1 MQKTVIACCVG
12 ALFAAGTAAAATHEQ
27 DGKTG
32 IAGEGAALTVNAQTD
47 QIGKKPQIIGGWWH
61 YQGQVTTETNLNH
74 AGATSNLTVS
84 LTNET
89 QVDEIVG
96 GNYLKMAAA
105 LKGKPHTATI
115 GDTNVTINAVKTEYI
130 VAGSKANNAGK
141 GSIVNGNTNLVI
153 NDGLIQYE
161 VDETKG
167 AVVGGN
173 YIKATDKDG
182 GQVSQTNSTVGN
194 TSVTINGGTVN
205 GSVYGGSYAENYA
218 DTDTPHMA
226 LKLTTANSSLVING
240 GTFSGYVAA
249 GSGIKGQ
256 GTTGTTASTSVTVN
270 AAAGK
275 EITLQGKPKT
285 DNKDVTTKSILIGG
299 DHVANRGKSVI
310 EGDTSVTVTGE
321 GTITL
326 GDGIVGGSYVA
337 ENMMSNAAASSKEYT
352 ASEIKGATN
361 ILVDAAKVT
370 VKDEVIGGTY
380 LRQTVQ
386 DTDKDSFVSAT
397 VGSTNLVLKAGTF
410 KSNVIAGGKSNDYT
424 GGLSSDVLGDTSL
437 TITGGTYEAAVLGG
451 GSAKAGQGEDVST
464 KRVVSADVKGTARV
478 NVTGGTLNG
487 IVGGGLSYIYFD
499 NLTDATVKTA
509 VENVSVNITGG
520 TIKSMNHNSGLDGFG
535 IPATI
540 VGGGVAY
547 SANTKPNSK
556 AEASVGTVDMTIAG
570 KGVKLSGD
578 IYAGGFAKGVNAS
591 SSVNGT
597 RLTIADATLG
607 AAATE
612 STAASTVNV
621 FAGGYAA
628 NGATSTVKTSE
639 VTIAN
644 SKIFGNV
651 YGGGNKADA
660 QSNVTV
666 ENSVI
671 TLDGADVT
679 GIVSTESF
687 ESSVNA
693 ALMRLAEADTGAG
706 DAEANKTQRTINLIN
721 SKMGTLQISAKQDT
735 ETSLYLEGSNTVG
748 AITGGKASE
757 IVFDGTGTPAG
768 EAILTL
774 TTEDAT
780 FDMSGDKDI
789 VARNVASGTLLVD
802 GKYKTAAET
811 TVTLENAFGDVV
823 YDLGKDDINSTDLLL
838 TDAGIVIGTGDTAQ
852 TIGASSVKVSE
863 SSKTLAEAQLG
874 SVAFVTQGAEF
885 VADEGMRSIRAAA
898 KEGSFT
904 AFGAMAGGYNRYETG
919 SHVDVE
925 GFSLAVGT
933 AGRINNLTLAGFVE
947 AGWASSESHV
957 ASTEAD
963 ADHDYY
969 GVGAAMRYDFQSPFY
984 LDGAVRLGQISTEFD
999 GSYGTGT
1006 AKYDADGL
1014 YATAHI
1020 GAGYVFDLTP
1030 DVKLDAYCR
1039 YLLSYVEG
1047 DDVTLESDAKE
1058 RFSMDDTTT
1067 HAVRLGA
1074 RLEGAFQTFDWYAG
1088 LAYEHVFDGKAE
1100 GELKFAGATAALDA
1114 PSLKGDS
1121 AIVDLGFT
1129 MKPEANGPWTIGV
1142 GLKGYAGDRRGGTG
1156 SVNVLYT
1163 F

>member
-1 MQKTVIACCVG
+1 M
-12 ALFAAGTAAAATHEQ
+12 
-27 DGKTG
+27 
-32 IAGEGAALTVNAQTD
+32 
-47 QIGKKPQIIGGWWH
+47 
-61 YQGQVTTETNLNH
+61 
-74 AGATSNLTVS
+74 
-84 LTNET
+84 
-89 QVDEIVG
+89 G
-96 GNYLKMAAA
+96 GNYIKQP
-105 LKGKPHTATI
+105 KGLTDKTHEATI
-115 GDTNVTINAVKTEYI
+115 GDTKLTVKAVKTEYI
-130 VAGSKANNAGK
+130 VAGSKANNTGK
-141 GSIVNGNTNLVI
+141 GSIVNGNTTLVI
-153 NDGLIQYE
+153 EDGIIQYE
-161 VDETKG
+161 ADPSKG

-173 YIKATDKDG
+173 YIKASSPSAG
-182 GQVSQTNSTVGN
+182 MVSQTNSTVGD
-194 TSVTINGGTVN
+194 TSVTINGGTFG
-205 GSVYGGSYAENYA
+205 GSVYGSSFAENYA
-218 DTDTPHMA
+218 HVDTPDMQ
-226 LKLTTANSSLVING
+226 LKLTTGNSSLQING
-240 GTFSGYVAA
+240 GTYNGHVVA
-249 GSGIKGQ
+249 GSGVTGQ
-256 GTTGTTASTSVTVN
+256 GTSSTAQSAAVTIN
-270 AAAGK
+270 AAK
-275 EITLQGKPKT
+275 NKTVTLG
-285 DNKDVTTKSILIGG
+285 NNSILIGG
-299 DHVANRGKSVI
+299 DYLANRGKSEI
-310 EGDTSVTVTGE
+310 EGNTSVTVTGE

-326 GDGIVGGSYVA
+326 GKGIVGGSYVA
-337 ENMMSNAAASSKEYT
+337 ENMRGNAAASGGKYT
-352 ASEIKGATN
+352 ASEIKGTTN
-361 ILVDAAKVT
+361 ILVDAANVT

-380 LRQTVQ
+380 LRQTVK

-397 VGSTNLVLKAGTF
+397 VGSTNLILKAGTF

-424 GGLSSDVLGDTSL
+424 GSLSSDVLGDTSL
-437 TITGGTYEAAVLGG
+437 NI
-451 GSAKAGQGEDVST
+451 
-464 KRVVSADVKGTARV
+464 
-478 NVTGGTLNG
+478 TGGTLNG
-487 IVGGGLSYIYFD
+487 IGGGLSYLYTSSA
-499 NLTDATVKTA
+499 LTDAVVTTH
-509 VENVSVNITGG
+509 VENVAANITGG
-520 TIKSMNHNSGLDGFG
+520 TINTMDHNSGLDGFG
-535 IPATI
+535 IPASV

-547 SANTKPNSK
+547 SKSTVTTNKV
-556 AEASVGTVDMTIAG
+556 EATVGNVDMTIAG

-578 IYAGGFAKGVNAS
+578 IYAGGFAHGAKTAA
-591 SSVNGT
+591 SVNST

-607 AAATE
+607 AADFQ
-612 STAASTVNV
+612 VNV

-628 NGATSTVKTSE
+628 LGATSTVKTSE

-687 ESSVNA
+687 EPSVNA

-735 ETSLYLEGSNTVG
+735 ETSLYLVGSNTVG
-748 AITGGKASE
+748 EITDGKASE

-774 TTEDAT
+774 TKEGAS

-823 YDLGKDDINSTDLLL
+823 YDLGKDAIDSTDLLL
-838 TDAGIVIGTGDTAQ
+838 TDAGIVIGTGDKAQ

-874 SVAFVTQGAEF
+874 SVALVTQGAEF

-1030 DVKLDAYCR
+1030 DVKLDAYGR

-1088 LAYEHVFDGKAE
+1088 LAYEHVFDGKAK

-1114 PSLKGDS
+1114 PSLKDDS

-1129 MKPEANGPWTIGV
+1129 MKPEANGPRTIGV

>member
-32 IAGEGAALTVNAQTD
+32 IAGEGSALTVNAQTP
-47 QIGKKPQIIGGWWH
+47 QVGENTQIIGGWWH
-61 YQGQVTTETNLNH
+61 YTDLVTAETDLNH
-74 AGATSNLTVS
+74 AGSTSDLTVD
-84 LTNET
+84 LTNEK

-96 GNYLKMAAA
+96 GNYIKQPTGLADKT
-105 LKGKPHTATI
+105 HEATI
-115 GDTNVTINAVKTEYI
+115 GDTKLTVKAVKTEYI
-130 VAGSKANNAGK
+130 VAGSKANNMGK
-141 GSIVNGNTNLVI
+141 GSIVNGNTTLVI
-153 NDGLIQYE
+153 EDVFIEYAA
-161 VDETKG
+161 DPSKG

-173 YIKATDKDG
+173 YIKASSPSAG
-182 GQVSQTNSTVGN
+182 MVSQTNSTVGD
-194 TSVTINGGTVN
+194 TSVTINGGTVK
-205 GSVYGGSYAENYA
+205 GSVYGGSFAENY
-218 DTDTPHMA
+218 THVDTPDMQ
-226 LKLTTANSSLVING
+226 LKLTTGNSSLQING
-240 GTFSGYVAA
+240 GRYNGHVVA
-249 GSGIKGQ
+249 GSGVTGQ
-256 GTTGTTASTSVTVN
+256 GTSSTAQSAAVTIN
-270 AAAGK
+270 AAK
-275 EITLQGKPKT
+275 NKTVTLG
-285 DNKDVTTKSILIGG
+285 NNSILIGG
-299 DHVANRGKSVI
+299 DYLANRGKSEI
-310 EGDTSVTVTGE
+310 EGNTSVTVTGE

-326 GDGIVGGSYVA
+326 GKGIVGGSYVA
-337 ENMMSNAAASSKEYT
+337 ENKRGTGGKYT
-352 ASEIKGATN
+352 ASEIKGTTN
-361 ILVDAAKVT
+361 ILVDAANVT

-397 VGSTNLVLKAGTF
+397 VGSTNLILKAGTF
-410 KSNVIAGGKSNDYT
+410 KSNVIAGGKSNDFT
-424 GGLSSDVLGDTSL
+424 GSLSNDVLGDTSL

-451 GSAKAGQGEDVST
+451 G
-464 KRVVSADVKGTARV
+464 
-478 NVTGGTLNG
+478 
-487 IVGGGLSYIYFD
+487 LSYLYTSSA
-499 NLTDATVKTA
+499 LTDAVVTTH
-509 VENVSVNITGG
+509 VENVAANITGG
-520 TIKSMNHNSGLDGFG
+520 TINTMDHNSGLDDFG
-535 IPATI
+535 IPASV

-547 SANTKPNSK
+547 SKSTVTTNKV
-556 AEASVGTVDMTIAG
+556 EATVGNVDMTIAG

-578 IYAGGFAKGVNAS
+578 IYAGGFAHGAKTAA
-591 SSVNGT
+591 SVNST

-607 AAATE
+607 AAD
-612 STAASTVNV
+612 SQVNV

-628 NGATSTVKTSE
+628 QGATSTVKTSE

-666 ENSVI
+666 ESSVI

-679 GIVSTESF
+679 GTVSTESF
-687 ESSVNA
+687 EPSVNA

-774 TTEDAT
+774 TKEGAS

-823 YDLGKDDINSTDLLL
+823 YDLGKDAIDSADLLL

-1030 DVKLDAYCR
+1030 DVKLDAYGR

>member
-1 MQKTVIACCVG
+1 M
-12 ALFAAGTAAAATHEQ
+12 
-27 DGKTG
+27 
-32 IAGEGAALTVNAQTD
+32 
-47 QIGKKPQIIGGWWH
+47 
-61 YQGQVTTETNLNH
+61 
-74 AGATSNLTVS
+74 
-84 LTNET
+84 
-89 QVDEIVG
+89 G
-96 GNYLKMAAA
+96 GNYIKQP
-105 LKGKPHTATI
+105 KGLTDKTHEATI
-115 GDTNVTINAVKTEYI
+115 GDTKLTVKAVKTEYI
-130 VAGSKANNAGK
+130 VAGSKANNTGK
-141 GSIVNGNTNLVI
+141 GSIVNGNTTLVI
-153 NDGLIQYE
+153 EDGIIQYE
-161 VDETKG
+161 ADPSKG

-173 YIKATDKDG
+173 YIKASSPSAG
-182 GQVSQTNSTVGN
+182 MVSQTNSTVGD
-194 TSVTINGGTVN
+194 TSVTINGGTFG
-205 GSVYGGSYAENYA
+205 GSVYGSSFAENYA
-218 DTDTPHMA
+218 HVDTPDMQ
-226 LKLTTANSSLVING
+226 LKLTTGNSSLQING
-240 GTFSGYVAA
+240 GTYNGHVVA
-249 GSGIKGQ
+249 GSGVTGQ
-256 GTTGTTASTSVTVN
+256 GTSSTAQSAAVTIN
-270 AAAGK
+270 AAK
-275 EITLQGKPKT
+275 NKTVTLG
-285 DNKDVTTKSILIGG
+285 NNSILIGG
-299 DHVANRGKSVI
+299 DYLANRGKSEI
-310 EGDTSVTVTGE
+310 EGNTSVTVTGE

-326 GDGIVGGSYVA
+326 GKGIVGGSYVA
-337 ENMMSNAAASSKEYT
+337 ENMRGNAAASGGKYT
-352 ASEIKGATN
+352 ASEIKGTTN
-361 ILVDAAKVT
+361 ILVDAANVT

-380 LRQTVQ
+380 LRQTVK

-397 VGSTNLVLKAGTF
+397 VGSTNLILKAGTF
-410 KSNVIAGGKSNDYT
+410 KSNVIAGGKSNDFT
-424 GGLSSDVLGDTSL
+424 GSLSNDVLGDTSL
-437 TITGGTYEAAVLGG
+437 NI
-451 GSAKAGQGEDVST
+451 
-464 KRVVSADVKGTARV
+464 
-478 NVTGGTLNG
+478 TGGTLNG
-487 IVGGGLSYIYFD
+487 IVGGGLSYLYTSSA
-499 NLTDATVKTA
+499 LTDAVVTTH
-509 VENVSVNITGG
+509 VENVAANITCG
-520 TIKSMNHNSGLDGFG
+520 TINTMDHNSGLDDFG
-535 IPATI
+535 IPASV

-547 SANTKPNSK
+547 SKSTVTTNKV
-556 AEASVGTVDMTIAG
+556 EATVGNVDMTIAG

-578 IYAGGFAKGVNAS
+578 IYAGGFAHGAKTAA
-591 SSVNGT
+591 SVNST

-607 AAATE
+607 AAD
-612 STAASTVNV
+612 SQVNV

-628 NGATSTVKTSE
+628 LGATSTVKTSE

-687 ESSVNA
+687 EPSVNA

-735 ETSLYLEGSNTVG
+735 ETSLYLVGSNTVG

-774 TTEDAT
+774 TKEGAS

-823 YDLGKDDINSTDLLL
+823 YDLGKDAIDSTDLLL

-863 SSKTLAEAQLG
+863 SSKTLAEAQLS

-1030 DVKLDAYCR
+1030 DVKLDAYGR

-1088 LAYEHVFDGKAE
+1088 LAYEHVFDGEAE

>member
-1 MQKTVIACCVG
+1 M
-12 ALFAAGTAAAATHEQ
+12 
-27 DGKTG
+27 
-32 IAGEGAALTVNAQTD
+32 
-47 QIGKKPQIIGGWWH
+47 
-61 YQGQVTTETNLNH
+61 
-74 AGATSNLTVS
+74 
-84 LTNET
+84 
-89 QVDEIVG
+89 G
-96 GNYLKMAAA
+96 GNYIKQP
-105 LKGKPHTATI
+105 KGLTDKTHEATI
-115 GDTNVTINAVKTEYI
+115 GDTKLTVKAVKTEYI
-130 VAGSKANNAGK
+130 VAGSKANNTGK
-141 GSIVNGNTNLVI
+141 GSIVNGNTTLVI
-153 NDGLIQYE
+153 EDGIIQYE
-161 VDETKG
+161 ADPSKG

-173 YIKATDKDG
+173 YIKASSPSAG
-182 GQVSQTNSTVGN
+182 MVSQTNSTVGD
-194 TSVTINGGTVN
+194 TSVTINGGTFG
-205 GSVYGGSYAENYA
+205 GSVYGSSFAENYA
-218 DTDTPHMA
+218 HVDTPDMQ
-226 LKLTTANSSLVING
+226 LKLTTGNSSLQING
-240 GTFSGYVAA
+240 GTYNGHVVA
-249 GSGIKGQ
+249 GSGVTGQ
-256 GTTGTTASTSVTVN
+256 GTSSTAQSAAVTIN
-270 AAAGK
+270 AAK
-275 EITLQGKPKT
+275 NKTVTLG
-285 DNKDVTTKSILIGG
+285 NNSILIGG
-299 DHVANRGKSVI
+299 DYLANRGKSEI
-310 EGDTSVTVTGE
+310 EGNTSVTVTGE

-326 GDGIVGGSYVA
+326 GKGIVGGSYVA
-337 ENMMSNAAASSKEYT
+337 ENMRGNAAASGGKYT
-352 ASEIKGATN
+352 ASEIKGTTN
-361 ILVDAAKVT
+361 ILVDAANVT

-380 LRQTVQ
+380 LRQTVK

-397 VGSTNLVLKAGTF
+397 VGSTNLILKAGTF

-424 GGLSSDVLGDTSL
+424 GSLSSDVLGDTSL
-437 TITGGTYEAAVLGG
+437 NI
-451 GSAKAGQGEDVST
+451 
-464 KRVVSADVKGTARV
+464 
-478 NVTGGTLNG
+478 TGGTLNG
-487 IVGGGLSYIYFD
+487 IGGGLSYLYTSSA
-499 NLTDATVKTA
+499 LTDAVVTTH
-509 VENVSVNITGG
+509 VENVAANITGG
-520 TIKSMNHNSGLDGFG
+520 TINTMDHNSGLDGFG
-535 IPATI
+535 IPASV

-547 SANTKPNSK
+547 SKSTVTTNKV
-556 AEASVGTVDMTIAG
+556 EATVGNVDMTIAG

-578 IYAGGFAKGVNAS
+578 IYAGGFAHGAKTAA
-591 SSVNGT
+591 SVNST

-607 AAATE
+607 AADFQ
-612 STAASTVNV
+612 VNV

-628 NGATSTVKTSE
+628 LGATSTVKTSE

-687 ESSVNA
+687 EPSVNA

-735 ETSLYLEGSNTVG
+735 ETSLYLVGSNTVG
-748 AITGGKASE
+748 EITDGKASE

-774 TTEDAT
+774 TKEGAS

-789 VARNVASGTLLVD
+789 VTRNVASGTLLVD

-823 YDLGKDDINSTDLLL
+823 YDLGKDAIDSTDLLL
-838 TDAGIVIGTGDTAQ
+838 TDAGIVIGTGDKAQ

-874 SVAFVTQGAEF
+874 SVALVTQGAEF

-1030 DVKLDAYCR
+1030 DVKLDAYGR

-1088 LAYEHVFDGKAE
+1088 LAYEHVFDGKAK

-1114 PSLKGDS
+1114 PSLKDDS

>member
-32 IAGEGAALTVNAQTD
+32 IAGEGSALTVNAQTP
-47 QIGKKPQIIGGWWH
+47 QVGENTQIIGGWWH
-61 YQGQVTTETNLNH
+61 YTDLVTAETDLNH
-74 AGATSNLTVS
+74 AGSTSDLTVD
-84 LTNET
+84 LTNEK

-96 GNYLKMAAA
+96 GNY
-105 LKGKPHTATI
+105 
-115 GDTNVTINAVKTEYI
+115 
-130 VAGSKANNAGK
+130 
-141 GSIVNGNTNLVI
+141 
-153 NDGLIQYE
+153 
-161 VDETKG
+161 
-167 AVVGGN
+167 
-173 YIKATDKDG
+173 IKASSPSAG
-182 GQVSQTNSTVGN
+182 MVSQTNSTVGD
-194 TSVTINGGTVN
+194 TSVTINGGTVK
-205 GSVYGGSYAENYA
+205 GSVYGGSLAENY
-218 DTDTPHMA
+218 THVDTPDMQ
-226 LKLTTANSSLVING
+226 LQLTTGNSSLQING
-240 GTFSGYVAA
+240 GTYNGHVVA
-249 GSGIKGQ
+249 GSGVTGQ
-256 GTTGTTASTSVTVN
+256 GTSSTAQSAAVTIN
-270 AAAGK
+270 AAK
-275 EITLQGKPKT
+275 NKTVTLGN
-285 DNKDVTTKSILIGG
+285 DNILIGG
-299 DHVANRGKSVI
+299 DYLANRGKSAI
-310 EGDTSVTVTGE
+310 EGNTSVTVTGE

-326 GDGIVGGSYVA
+326 GKGIVGGSYVA
-337 ENMMSNAAASSKEYT
+337 ENKMGNAAASSKEYT

-361 ILVDAAKVT
+361 ILVDAANVT
-370 VKDEVIGGTY
+370 VMDEVIGGTY

-397 VGSTNLVLKAGTF
+397 VGSTNLILKAGTF
-410 KSNVIAGGKSNDYT
+410 KSNVIAGGKSNDNT
-424 GGLSSDVLGDTSL
+424 GSLSSDVLGDTSL

-451 GSAKAGQGEDVST
+451 GSAKAGQGKDVST
-464 KRVVSADVKGTARV
+464 KRDVSADVKGTARV

-487 IVGGGLSYIYFD
+487 IVGGGLSYLYTSAA
-499 NLTDATVKTA
+499 LTDAVVTTH
-509 VENVSVNITGG
+509 VENVAANITGG
-520 TIKSMNHNSGLDGFG
+520 TINTMDHNSGLDDFG
-535 IPATI
+535 IPASV

-547 SANTKPNSK
+547 SKSTVTTNKV
-556 AEASVGTVDMTIAG
+556 EATVGNVDMTIAG

-578 IYAGGFAKGVNAS
+578 IYAGGFAHGAKTAA
-591 SSVNGT
+591 SVNST

-607 AAATE
+607 AAD
-612 STAASTVNV
+612 SQVNV

-628 NGATSTVKTSE
+628 QGATSTVKTSE

-666 ENSVI
+666 ESSVI

-679 GIVSTESF
+679 GTVSTESF
-687 ESSVNA
+687 EPSVNA

-774 TTEDAT
+774 TKEGAS

-823 YDLGKDDINSTDLLL
+823 YDLGKDAIDSADLLL

-1030 DVKLDAYCR
+1030 DVKLDAYGR

-1100 GELKFAGATAALDA
+1100 GELKFAGATASLDA

>member
-1 MQKTVIACCVG
+1 M
-12 ALFAAGTAAAATHEQ
+12 AARTTAMSWPAAASRDRE
-27 DGKTG
+27 
-32 IAGEGAALTVNAQTD
+32 L
-47 QIGKKPQIIGGWWH
+47 PPR
-61 YQGQVTTETNLNH
+61 L
-74 AGATSNLTVS
+74 
-84 LTNET
+84 
-89 QVDEIVG
+89 
-96 GNYLKMAAA
+96 
-105 LKGKPHTATI
+105 
-115 GDTNVTINAVKTEYI
+115 
-130 VAGSKANNAGK
+130 
-141 GSIVNGNTNLVI
+141 
-153 NDGLIQYE
+153 YE
-161 VDETKG
+161 ADPSKG

-173 YIKATDKDG
+173 YIKASSPSAG
-182 GQVSQTNSTVGN
+182 MVSQTNSTVGD
-194 TSVTINGGTVN
+194 TSVTINGGTFG
-205 GSVYGGSYAENYA
+205 GSVYGSSFAENYA
-218 DTDTPHMA
+218 HVDTPDMQ
-226 LKLTTANSSLVING
+226 LKLTTGNSSLQING
-240 GTFSGYVAA
+240 GTYNGHVVA
-249 GSGIKGQ
+249 GSGVTGQ
-256 GTTGTTASTSVTVN
+256 GTSSTAQSAAVTIN
-270 AAAGK
+270 AAK
-275 EITLQGKPKT
+275 NKTVTLG
-285 DNKDVTTKSILIGG
+285 NNSILIGG
-299 DHVANRGKSVI
+299 DYLANRGKSEI
-310 EGDTSVTVTGE
+310 EGNTSVTVTGE

-326 GDGIVGGSYVA
+326 DKGIVGGSYVA
-337 ENMMSNAAASSKEYT
+337 ENMRGNAAASGGKYT
-352 ASEIKGATN
+352 ASEIKGTTN
-361 ILVDAAKVT
+361 ILVDAANVT

-397 VGSTNLVLKAGTF
+397 VGSTNLILKAGTF

-424 GGLSSDVLGDTSL
+424 GSLSSDVLGDTSL

-451 GSAKAGQGEDVST
+451 GSAKAGQGKDVST
-464 KRVVSADVKGTARV
+464 KRDVSADVKGTARV
-478 NVTGGTLNG
+478 NVTGGTLKG
-487 IVGGGLSYIYFD
+487 VVGGGLSYLYTIAA
-499 NLTDATVKTA
+499 LTDAAVTTDVK
-509 VENVSVNITGG
+509 NVAVNITGG
-520 TIKSMNHNSGLDGFG
+520 TINAMDHNSGLDGFG
-535 IPATI
+535 IPASV

-547 SANTKPNSK
+547 SKSTVTTNKV
-556 AEASVGTVDMTIAG
+556 EATVGNVDMTIAG

-578 IYAGGFAKGVNAS
+578 IYAGGFAHGAKTAA
-591 SSVNGT
+591 SVNST

-607 AAATE
+607 AAD
-612 STAASTVNV
+612 SQVNV

-628 NGATSTVKTSE
+628 QGATSTVKTSE

-666 ENSVI
+666 ESSVI

-679 GIVSTESF
+679 GTVKTSEVTIANSKIFGNVYGGGNKADAQSNVTVESSVITLDGADVTGTVSTESF
-687 ESSVNA
+687 EPSVNA

-774 TTEDAT
+774 TKEGAS

-823 YDLGKDDINSTDLLL
+823 YDLGKDAIDSADLLL

-1030 DVKLDAYCR
+1030 DVKLDAYGR

>member
-1 MQKTVIACCVG
+1 
-12 ALFAAGTAAAATHEQ
+12 
-27 DGKTG
+27 
-32 IAGEGAALTVNAQTD
+32 
-47 QIGKKPQIIGGWWH
+47 
-61 YQGQVTTETNLNH
+61 
-74 AGATSNLTVS
+74 
-84 LTNET
+84 
-89 QVDEIVG
+89 VG
-96 GNYLKMAAA
+96 GNYIKQP
-105 LKGKPHTATI
+105 KGLTDKTHEATI
-115 GDTNVTINAVKTEYI
+115 GDTKLTVKAVKTEYI
-130 VAGSKANNAGK
+130 VAGSKANNTGK
-141 GSIVNGNTNLVI
+141 GSIVNGNTTLVI
-153 NDGLIQYE
+153 EDGIIQYE
-161 VDETKG
+161 ADPSKG

-173 YIKATDKDG
+173 YIKASSPSAG
-182 GQVSQTNSTVGN
+182 MVSQTNSTVGD
-194 TSVTINGGTVN
+194 TSVTINGGTFG
-205 GSVYGGSYAENYA
+205 GSVYGSSFAENYA
-218 DTDTPHMA
+218 HVDTPDMQ
-226 LKLTTANSSLVING
+226 LKLTTGNSSLQING
-240 GTFSGYVAA
+240 GTYNGHVVA
-249 GSGIKGQ
+249 GSGVTGQ
-256 GTTGTTASTSVTVN
+256 GTSSTAQSAAVTIN
-270 AAAGK
+270 AAK
-275 EITLQGKPKT
+275 NKTVTLG
-285 DNKDVTTKSILIGG
+285 NNSILIGG
-299 DHVANRGKSVI
+299 DYLANRGKSEI
-310 EGDTSVTVTGE
+310 EGNTSVTVTGE

-326 GDGIVGGSYVA
+326 GKGIVGGSYVA
-337 ENMMSNAAASSKEYT
+337 ENMRGNAAASGGKYT
-352 ASEIKGATN
+352 ASEIKGTTN
-361 ILVDAAKVT
+361 ILVDAANVT

-380 LRQTVQ
+380 LRQTVK

-397 VGSTNLVLKAGTF
+397 VGSTNLILKAGTF

-424 GGLSSDVLGDTSL
+424 GSLSSDVLGDTSL
-437 TITGGTYEAAVLGG
+437 NI
-451 GSAKAGQGEDVST
+451 
-464 KRVVSADVKGTARV
+464 
-478 NVTGGTLNG
+478 TGGTLNG
-487 IVGGGLSYIYFD
+487 IVDGGLSYLYTSSA
-499 NLTDATVKTA
+499 LTDAVVTTH
-509 VENVSVNITGG
+509 VENVAANITGG
-520 TIKSMNHNSGLDGFG
+520 TINTMDHNSGLDGFG
-535 IPATI
+535 IPASV

-547 SANTKPNSK
+547 SKSTVTTNKV
-556 AEASVGTVDMTIAG
+556 EATVGNVDMTIAG

-578 IYAGGFAKGVNAS
+578 IYAGGFAHGAKTAA
-591 SSVNGT
+591 SVNST

-607 AAATE
+607 AADFQ
-612 STAASTVNV
+612 VNV

-628 NGATSTVKTSE
+628 LGATSTVKTSE

-687 ESSVNA
+687 EPSVNA

-735 ETSLYLEGSNTVG
+735 ETSLYLVGSNTVG
-748 AITGGKASE
+748 EITGGKASE

-774 TTEDAT
+774 TKEGAS

-823 YDLGKDDINSTDLLL
+823 YDLGKDAIDSTDLLL
-838 TDAGIVIGTGDTAQ
+838 TDAGIVIGTGDKAQ

-874 SVAFVTQGAEF
+874 SVALVTQGAEF

-1030 DVKLDAYCR
+1030 DVKLDAYGR

-1142 GLKGYAGDRRGGTG
+1142 GLKGYAGDHRGGTG

>member
-1 MQKTVIACCVG
+1 M
-12 ALFAAGTAAAATHEQ
+12 
-27 DGKTG
+27 
-32 IAGEGAALTVNAQTD
+32 
-47 QIGKKPQIIGGWWH
+47 
-61 YQGQVTTETNLNH
+61 
-74 AGATSNLTVS
+74 
-84 LTNET
+84 
-89 QVDEIVG
+89 G
-96 GNYLKMAAA
+96 GNYIKQP
-105 LKGKPHTATI
+105 KGLTDKTHEATI
-115 GDTNVTINAVKTEYI
+115 GDTKLTVKAVKTEYI
-130 VAGSKANNAGK
+130 VAGSKANNTGK
-141 GSIVNGNTNLVI
+141 GSIVNGNTTLVI
-153 NDGLIQYE
+153 EDGIIQYE
-161 VDETKG
+161 ADPSKG

-173 YIKATDKDG
+173 YIKASSPSAG
-182 GQVSQTNSTVGN
+182 MVSQTNSTVGD
-194 TSVTINGGTVN
+194 TSVTINGGTFG
-205 GSVYGGSYAENYA
+205 GSVYGSSFAENYA
-218 DTDTPHMA
+218 HVDTPDMQ
-226 LKLTTANSSLVING
+226 LKLTTGNSSLQING
-240 GTFSGYVAA
+240 GTYNGHVVA
-249 GSGIKGQ
+249 GSGVTGQ
-256 GTTGTTASTSVTVN
+256 GTSSTAQSAAVTIN
-270 AAAGK
+270 AAK
-275 EITLQGKPKT
+275 NKTVTLG
-285 DNKDVTTKSILIGG
+285 NNSILIGG
-299 DHVANRGKSVI
+299 DYLANRGKSEI
-310 EGDTSVTVTGE
+310 EGNTSVTVTGE

-326 GDGIVGGSYVA
+326 GKGIVGGSYVA
-337 ENMMSNAAASSKEYT
+337 ENMRGNAAASGGKYT
-352 ASEIKGATN
+352 ASEIKGTTN
-361 ILVDAAKVT
+361 ILVDAANVT

-380 LRQTVQ
+380 LRQTVK

-397 VGSTNLVLKAGTF
+397 VGSTNLILKAGTF

-424 GGLSSDVLGDTSL
+424 GSLSSDVLGDTSL
-437 TITGGTYEAAVLGG
+437 NI
-451 GSAKAGQGEDVST
+451 
-464 KRVVSADVKGTARV
+464 
-478 NVTGGTLNG
+478 TGGTLNG
-487 IVGGGLSYIYFD
+487 IVGGGLSYLYTSSA
-499 NLTDATVKTA
+499 LTDAVVTTH
-509 VENVSVNITGG
+509 VENVAANITGG
-520 TIKSMNHNSGLDGFG
+520 TINTMDHNSGLDGFG
-535 IPATI
+535 IPASV

-547 SANTKPNSK
+547 SKSTVTTNKV
-556 AEASVGTVDMTIAG
+556 EATVGNVDMTIAG

-578 IYAGGFAKGVNAS
+578 IYAGGFAHGAKTAA
-591 SSVNGT
+591 SVNST

-607 AAATE
+607 AADFQ
-612 STAASTVNV
+612 VNV

-628 NGATSTVKTSE
+628 LGATSTVKTSE

-687 ESSVNA
+687 EPSVNA

-735 ETSLYLEGSNTVG
+735 ETSLYLVGSNTVG
-748 AITGGKASE
+748 EITGGKASE

-774 TTEDAT
+774 TKEGAS

-823 YDLGKDDINSTDLLL
+823 YDLGKDAIDSTDLLL
-838 TDAGIVIGTGDTAQ
+838 TDAGIVIGTGDKAQ

-874 SVAFVTQGAEF
+874 SVALVTQGAEF

-1030 DVKLDAYCR
+1030 DVKLDAYGR

-1074 RLEGAFQTFDWYAG
+1074 RLEGAFQTFDCYAG
-1088 LAYEHVFDGKAE
+1088 LAYEHVFDGKAK

-1114 PSLKGDS
+1114 PSLKDDS

>member
-1 MQKTVIACCVG
+1 M
-12 ALFAAGTAAAATHEQ
+12 
-27 DGKTG
+27 
-32 IAGEGAALTVNAQTD
+32 
-47 QIGKKPQIIGGWWH
+47 
-61 YQGQVTTETNLNH
+61 
-74 AGATSNLTVS
+74 
-84 LTNET
+84 
-89 QVDEIVG
+89 G
-96 GNYLKMAAA
+96 GNYIKQP
-105 LKGKPHTATI
+105 KGLTDKTHEATI
-115 GDTNVTINAVKTEYI
+115 GDTKLTVKAVKTEYI
-130 VAGSKANNAGK
+130 VAGSKANNTGK
-141 GSIVNGNTNLVI
+141 GSIVNGNTTLVI
-153 NDGLIQYE
+153 EDGIIQYE
-161 VDETKG
+161 ADPSKG

-173 YIKATDKDG
+173 YIKASSPSAG
-182 GQVSQTNSTVGN
+182 MVSQTNSTVGD
-194 TSVTINGGTVN
+194 TSVTINGGTFG
-205 GSVYGGSYAENYA
+205 GSVYGSSFAENYA
-218 DTDTPHMA
+218 HVDTPDMQ
-226 LKLTTANSSLVING
+226 LKLTTGNSSLQING
-240 GTFSGYVAA
+240 GTYNGHVVA
-249 GSGIKGQ
+249 GSGVTGQ
-256 GTTGTTASTSVTVN
+256 GTSSTAQSAAVTIN
-270 AAAGK
+270 AAK
-275 EITLQGKPKT
+275 NKTVTLG
-285 DNKDVTTKSILIGG
+285 NNSILIGG
-299 DHVANRGKSVI
+299 DYLANRGKSEI
-310 EGDTSVTVTGE
+310 EGNTSVTVTGE

-326 GDGIVGGSYVA
+326 GKGIV
-337 ENMMSNAAASSKEYT
+337 
-352 ASEIKGATN
+352 
-361 ILVDAAKVT
+361 
-370 VKDEVIGGTY
+370 
-380 LRQTVQ
+380 
-386 DTDKDSFVSAT
+386 
-397 VGSTNLVLKAGTF
+397 
-410 KSNVIAGGKSNDYT
+410 GGKSNDYT
-424 GGLSSDVLGDTSL
+424 GSLSSDVLGDTSL
-437 TITGGTYEAAVLGG
+437 NITGGTYEAAVLGG
-451 GSAKAGQGEDVST
+451 GSAKAGQGDASN
-464 KRVVSADVKGTARV
+464 KRDVSADVMGTARV
-478 NVTGGTLNG
+478 NVTGGTLKG
-487 IVGGGLSYIYFD
+487 VVGGGLSYLYTSAA
-499 NLTDATVKTA
+499 LTDAVVTTH
-509 VENVSVNITGG
+509 VENVAANITCG
-520 TIKSMNHNSGLDGFG
+520 TINTMDHNSGLDDFG
-535 IPATI
+535 IPASV

-547 SANTKPNSK
+547 SKSTVTTNKV
-556 AEASVGTVDMTIAG
+556 EATVGNVDMTIAG

-578 IYAGGFAKGVNAS
+578 IYAGGFAHGAKTAA
-591 SSVNGT
+591 SVNST

-607 AAATE
+607 AAD
-612 STAASTVNV
+612 SQVNV

-628 NGATSTVKTSE
+628 LGATSTVKTSE

-687 ESSVNA
+687 EPSVNA

-735 ETSLYLEGSNTVG
+735 ETSLYLVGSNTVG

-774 TTEDAT
+774 TKEGAS

-823 YDLGKDDINSTDLLL
+823 YDLGKDAIDSTDLLL

-863 SSKTLAEAQLG
+863 SSKTLAEAQLS

-1030 DVKLDAYCR
+1030 DVKLDAYGR

-1088 LAYEHVFDGKAE
+1088 LAYEHVFDGEAE

>member
-1 MQKTVIACCVG
+1 M
-12 ALFAAGTAAAATHEQ
+12 
-27 DGKTG
+27 
-32 IAGEGAALTVNAQTD
+32 
-47 QIGKKPQIIGGWWH
+47 
-61 YQGQVTTETNLNH
+61 
-74 AGATSNLTVS
+74 
-84 LTNET
+84 
-89 QVDEIVG
+89 G
-96 GNYLKMAAA
+96 GNYIKQP
-105 LKGKPHTATI
+105 KGLTDKTHEATI
-115 GDTNVTINAVKTEYI
+115 GDTKLTVKAVKTEYL
-130 VAGSKANNAGK
+130 VAGSKANNTGK
-141 GSIVNGNTNLVI
+141 GSIVNGNTTLVI
-153 NDGLIQYE
+153 EDGIIQYE
-161 VDETKG
+161 ADPSKG

-173 YIKATDKDG
+173 YIKASSPSAG
-182 GQVSQTNSTVGN
+182 MVSQTNSTVGD
-194 TSVTINGGTVN
+194 TSVTINGGTFG
-205 GSVYGGSYAENYA
+205 GSVYGSSFAENYA
-218 DTDTPHMA
+218 HVDTPDMQ
-226 LKLTTANSSLVING
+226 LKLTTGNSSLQING
-240 GTFSGYVAA
+240 GTYNGHVVA
-249 GSGIKGQ
+249 GSGVTGQ
-256 GTTGTTASTSVTVN
+256 GTSSTAQSAAVTIN
-270 AAAGK
+270 AAK
-275 EITLQGKPKT
+275 NKTVTLG
-285 DNKDVTTKSILIGG
+285 NNSILIGG
-299 DHVANRGKSVI
+299 DYLANRGKSEI
-310 EGDTSVTVTGE
+310 EGNTSVTVTGE

-326 GDGIVGGSYVA
+326 GKGIVGGSYVA
-337 ENMMSNAAASSKEYT
+337 ENMRGNAAASGGKYT
-352 ASEIKGATN
+352 ASEIKGTTN
-361 ILVDAAKVT
+361 ILVDAANVT

-380 LRQTVQ
+380 LRQTVK

-397 VGSTNLVLKAGTF
+397 VGSTNLILKAGTF

-424 GGLSSDVLGDTSL
+424 GSLSSDVLGDTSL
-437 TITGGTYEAAVLGG
+437 NITGGTYEAAVLGG
-451 GSAKAGQGEDVST
+451 GSAKAGQGDASN
-464 KRVVSADVKGTARV
+464 KRDVSADVMGTAH
-478 NVTGGTLNG
+478 
-487 IVGGGLSYIYFD
+487 
-499 NLTDATVKTA
+499 
-509 VENVSVNITGG
+509 VENVAANTTGG
-520 TIKSMNHNSGLDGFG
+520 TINTMDHNSGLDGFG
-535 IPATI
+535 IPASV

-547 SANTKPNSK
+547 SKSTVTTNKV
-556 AEASVGTVDMTIAG
+556 EATVGNVDMTIAG

-578 IYAGGFAKGVNAS
+578 IYAGGFAHGAKTAA
-591 SSVNGT
+591 SVNST

-607 AAATE
+607 AAD
-612 STAASTVNV
+612 SQVNV

-628 NGATSTVKTSE
+628 LGATSTVKTSE

-687 ESSVNA
+687 EPSVNA

-735 ETSLYLEGSNTVG
+735 ETSLYLVGSNTVG

-774 TTEDAT
+774 TKEGAS

-823 YDLGKDDINSTDLLL
+823 YDLGKDAIDSTDLLL

-852 TIGASSVKVSE
+852 TIRASSVKVSE

-1030 DVKLDAYCR
+1030 DVKLDAYGR

-1100 GELKFAGATAALDA
+1100 GELKFAGATATLDA

>member
-12 ALFAAGTAAAATHEQ
+12 ALFAAGTAVAATHTLG
-27 DGKTG
+27 DKVG
-32 IAGEGAALTVNAQTD
+32 IAGEGSALTVNTQTQKVTD
-47 QIGKKPQIIGGWWH
+47 KSQLIGGWWH
-61 YQGQVTTETNLNH
+61 YTDLVTAETDLNH
-74 AGATSNLTVS
+74 AGTTSDLTVD
-84 LTNET
+84 LTNNT

-96 GNYLKMAAA
+96 GNYIKQP
-105 LKGKPHTATI
+105 KGLTDKTHEATI
-115 GDTNVTINAVKTEYI
+115 GDTKLTVKAVKTEYI
-130 VAGSKANNAGK
+130 VAGSKANNTGK
-141 GSIVNGNTNLVI
+141 GSIVNGNTTLVI
-153 NDGLIQYE
+153 EDGIIQYE
-161 VDETKG
+161 ADPSKG

-173 YIKATDKDG
+173 YIKASSPSAG
-182 GQVSQTNSTVGN
+182 MVSQTNSTVGD
-194 TSVTINGGTVN
+194 TSVTINGGTFG
-205 GSVYGGSYAENYA
+205 GSVYGSSFAENYA
-218 DTDTPHMA
+218 HVDTPDMQ
-226 LKLTTANSSLVING
+226 LKLTTGNSSLQING
-240 GTFSGYVAA
+240 GTYNGHVVA
-249 GSGIKGQ
+249 GSGVTGQ
-256 GTTGTTASTSVTVN
+256 GTSSTAQSAAVTIN
-270 AAAGK
+270 AAK
-275 EITLQGKPKT
+275 NKTVTLG
-285 DNKDVTTKSILIGG
+285 NNSILIGG
-299 DHVANRGKSVI
+299 DYLANRGKSEI
-310 EGDTSVTVTGE
+310 EGNTSVTVTGE

-326 GDGIVGGSYVA
+326 GKGIVGGSYVA
-337 ENMMSNAAASSKEYT
+337 ENMRGNAAASGGKYT
-352 ASEIKGATN
+352 ASEIKGTTN
-361 ILVDAAKVT
+361 ILVDAANVT

-380 LRQTVQ
+380 LRQAVK

-397 VGSTNLVLKAGTF
+397 VGSTNLILKAGTF

-424 GGLSSDVLGDTSL
+424 GSLSSDVLGDTSL

-451 GSAKAGQGEDVST
+451 GSAKAGQGDASN
-464 KRVVSADVKGTARV
+464 KRDVSADVMGTARV

-487 IVGGGLSYIYFD
+487 IVGGGLSYLYTSSA
-499 NLTDATVKTA
+499 LTDAVVTTH
-509 VENVSVNITGG
+509 VENVAANITGG
-520 TIKSMNHNSGLDGFG
+520 TINTMDHNSGLDGFG
-535 IPATI
+535 IPASV

-547 SANTKPNSK
+547 SKSTVTTNKV
-556 AEASVGTVDMTIAG
+556 EATVGNVDMTIAG

-578 IYAGGFAKGVNAS
+578 IYAGGFAHGAKTAA
-591 SSVNGT
+591 SVNST

-607 AAATE
+607 AAD
-612 STAASTVNV
+612 SQVNV

-628 NGATSTVKTSE
+628 LGATSTVKTSE

-687 ESSVNA
+687 EPSVNA

-735 ETSLYLEGSNTVG
+735 ETSLYLVGSNTVG

-774 TTEDAT
+774 TKEGAS

-823 YDLGKDDINSTDLLL
+823 YDLGKDAIDSTDLLL

-969 GVGAAMRYDFQSPFY
+969 GAGAAMRYDFQSPFY

-1030 DVKLDAYCR
+1030 DVKLDAYGR

>member
-1 MQKTVIACCVG
+1 M
-12 ALFAAGTAAAATHEQ
+12 
-27 DGKTG
+27 
-32 IAGEGAALTVNAQTD
+32 
-47 QIGKKPQIIGGWWH
+47 
-61 YQGQVTTETNLNH
+61 
-74 AGATSNLTVS
+74 
-84 LTNET
+84 
-89 QVDEIVG
+89 G
-96 GNYLKMAAA
+96 GNYIKQP
-105 LKGKPHTATI
+105 KGLTDKTHEATI
-115 GDTNVTINAVKTEYI
+115 GDTKLTVKAVKTEYI
-130 VAGSKANNAGK
+130 VAGSKANNTGK
-141 GSIVNGNTNLVI
+141 GSIVNGNTTLVI
-153 NDGLIQYE
+153 EDGIIQYE
-161 VDETKG
+161 ADPSKG

-173 YIKATDKDG
+173 YIKASSPSAG
-182 GQVSQTNSTVGN
+182 MVSQTNSTVGD
-194 TSVTINGGTVN
+194 TSVTINGGTFG
-205 GSVYGGSYAENYA
+205 GSVYGSSFAENYA
-218 DTDTPHMA
+218 HVDTPDMQ
-226 LKLTTANSSLVING
+226 LKLTTGNSSLQING
-240 GTFSGYVAA
+240 GTYNGHVVA
-249 GSGIKGQ
+249 GSGVTGQ
-256 GTTGTTASTSVTVN
+256 GTSSTAQSAAVTIN
-270 AAAGK
+270 AAK
-275 EITLQGKPKT
+275 NKTVTLG
-285 DNKDVTTKSILIGG
+285 NNSILIGG
-299 DHVANRGKSVI
+299 DYLANRGKSEI
-310 EGDTSVTVTGE
+310 EGNTSVTVTGE

-326 GDGIVGGSYVA
+326 GKGIVGGSYVA
-337 ENMMSNAAASSKEYT
+337 ENMRGNAAASGGKYT
-352 ASEIKGATN
+352 ASEIKGTTN
-361 ILVDAAKVT
+361 ILVDAANVT

-380 LRQTVQ
+380 LRQTVK

-397 VGSTNLVLKAGTF
+397 VGSTNLILKAGTF

-424 GGLSSDVLGDTSL
+424 GSLSSDVLGDTSL
-437 TITGGTYEAAVLGG
+437 NI
-451 GSAKAGQGEDVST
+451 
-464 KRVVSADVKGTARV
+464 
-478 NVTGGTLNG
+478 TGGTLNG
-487 IVGGGLSYIYFD
+487 IVGGGLSYLYTSSA
-499 NLTDATVKTA
+499 LTDAVVTTH
-509 VENVSVNITGG
+509 VENVAANITGG
-520 TIKSMNHNSGLDGFG
+520 TINTMDHNSGLDGFG
-535 IPATI
+535 IPASV

-547 SANTKPNSK
+547 SKSTVTTNKV
-556 AEASVGTVDMTIAG
+556 EATVGNVDMTIAG

-578 IYAGGFAKGVNAS
+578 IYAGGFAHGAKTAA
-591 SSVNGT
+591 SVNST

-607 AAATE
+607 AADFQ
-612 STAASTVNV
+612 VNV

-628 NGATSTVKTSE
+628 LGATSTVKTSE

-687 ESSVNA
+687 EPSVNA

-735 ETSLYLEGSNTVG
+735 ETSLYLVGSNTVG
-748 AITGGKASE
+748 EITGGKASE

-774 TTEDAT
+774 TKEGAS

-823 YDLGKDDINSTDLLL
+823 YDLGKDAIDSADLLL

-1030 DVKLDAYCR
+1030 DVKLDAYGR

>member
-1 MQKTVIACCVG
+1 MQKIVIACCVG

-32 IAGEGAALTVNAQTD
+32 IAGEGSALTVNAQTP
-47 QIGKKPQIIGGWWH
+47 QVGENTQIIGGWWH
-61 YQGQVTTETNLNH
+61 YTDLVTAETDLNH
-74 AGATSNLTVS
+74 AGSTSDLTVD
-84 LTNET
+84 LTNEK

-96 GNYLKMAAA
+96 GNYIKQPTGLADKT
-105 LKGKPHTATI
+105 HEATI
-115 GDTNVTINAVKTEYI
+115 GDTKLTVKAVKTEYI
-130 VAGSKANNAGK
+130 VAGSKANNMGK
-141 GSIVNGNTNLVI
+141 GSIVNGNTTLVI
-153 NDGLIQYE
+153 EDVFIEYAA
-161 VDETKG
+161 DPSKG

-173 YIKATDKDG
+173 YIKASSPSAG
-182 GQVSQTNSTVGN
+182 MVSQTNSTVGD
-194 TSVTINGGTVN
+194 TSVTINGGTVK
-205 GSVYGGSYAENYA
+205 GSVYGSSFAENY
-218 DTDTPHMA
+218 THVDTPDMQ
-226 LKLTTANSSLVING
+226 LKLTTGNSSLQING
-240 GTFSGYVAA
+240 GTYNGHVVA
-249 GSGIKGQ
+249 GSGVTGQ
-256 GTTGTTASTSVTVN
+256 GTSSTAQSAAVTIN
-270 AAAGK
+270 AAK
-275 EITLQGKPKT
+275 NKTVTLG
-285 DNKDVTTKSILIGG
+285 NNSILIGG
-299 DHVANRGKSVI
+299 DYLANRGKSEI
-310 EGDTSVTVTGE
+310 EGNTSVTVTGE

-326 GDGIVGGSYVA
+326 GKGIVGGSYVA
-337 ENMMSNAAASSKEYT
+337 ENKRGTGGKYT
-352 ASEIKGATN
+352 ASEIKGTTN
-361 ILVDAAKVT
+361 ILVDAANVT

-397 VGSTNLVLKAGTF
+397 VGSTNLILKAGTF
-410 KSNVIAGGKSNDYT
+410 KSNVIAGGKSNDFT
-424 GGLSSDVLGDTSL
+424 GSLSNDVLGDTSL

-451 GSAKAGQGEDVST
+451 GSAKAGQGDASN
-464 KRVVSADVKGTARV
+464 KRDVSADVMGTARV
-478 NVTGGTLNG
+478 NVTGGTINTM
-487 IVGGGLSYIYFD
+487 D
-499 NLTDATVKTA
+499 
-509 VENVSVNITGG
+509 
-520 TIKSMNHNSGLDGFG
+520 HNSGLDDFG
-535 IPATI
+535 IPASV

-547 SANTKPNSK
+547 SKSTVTTNKV
-556 AEASVGTVDMTIAG
+556 EATVGNVDMTIAG

-578 IYAGGFAKGVNAS
+578 IYAGGFAHGAKTAA
-591 SSVNGT
+591 SVNST

-607 AAATE
+607 AAD
-612 STAASTVNV
+612 SQVNV

-628 NGATSTVKTSE
+628 QGATSTVKTSE

-666 ENSVI
+666 ESSVI

-679 GIVSTESF
+679 GTVSTESF
-687 ESSVNA
+687 EPSVNA

-774 TTEDAT
+774 TKEGAS

-823 YDLGKDDINSTDLLL
+823 YDLGKDAIDSADLLL

-1030 DVKLDAYCR
+1030 DVKLDAYGR

>member
-12 ALFAAGTAAAATHEQ
+12 ALFAAGTAVAATHTLG
-27 DGKTG
+27 DKVG
-32 IAGEGAALTVNAQTD
+32 IAGEGSALTVNTQTQKVTD
-47 QIGKKPQIIGGWWH
+47 KSQLIDGWWH
-61 YQGQVTTETNLNH
+61 YTDLVTAETDLNH
-74 AGATSNLTVS
+74 AGTTSDLTVD
-84 LTNET
+84 LTNNT

-96 GNYLKMAAA
+96 WNYIKQP
-105 LKGKPHTATI
+105 KGLTDKTHEATI
-115 GDTNVTINAVKTEYI
+115 GDTKLTVKAVKTEYI
-130 VAGSKANNAGK
+130 VAGSKANNTGK
-141 GSIVNGNTNLVI
+141 GSIVNGNTTLVI
-153 NDGLIQYE
+153 EDGIIQYE
-161 VDETKG
+161 ADPSKG

-173 YIKATDKDG
+173 YIKASSPSAG
-182 GQVSQTNSTVGN
+182 MVSQTNSTV
-194 TSVTINGGTVN
+194 
-205 GSVYGGSYAENYA
+205 
-218 DTDTPHMA
+218 
-226 LKLTTANSSLVING
+226 
-240 GTFSGYVAA
+240 
-249 GSGIKGQ
+249 
-256 GTTGTTASTSVTVN
+256 
-270 AAAGK
+270 
-275 EITLQGKPKT
+275 
-285 DNKDVTTKSILIGG
+285 
-299 DHVANRGKSVI
+299 
-310 EGDTSVTVTGE
+310 GDTSVTVTGE

-326 GDGIVGGSYVA
+326 GKGIVGGSYVA
-337 ENMMSNAAASSKEYT
+337 KNMRGTGGKYT
-352 ASEIKGATN
+352 ASEIKGTTN
-361 ILVDAAKVT
+361 ILVDAANVT

-380 LRQTVQ
+380 LRQTVK

-397 VGSTNLVLKAGTF
+397 VGSTNLILKAGTF

-424 GGLSSDVLGDTSL
+424 GSLSSDVLGDTSL
-437 TITGGTYEAAVLGG
+437 NITGGTYEAAVLGG
-451 GSAKAGQGEDVST
+451 SAKAGQGDASN
-464 KRVVSADVKGTARV
+464 KRDVSADVMGTARV

-487 IVGGGLSYIYFD
+487 IVGGGLSYLYTSSA
-499 NLTDATVKTA
+499 LTDAVVTTH
-509 VENVSVNITGG
+509 VENVAANITGG
-520 TIKSMNHNSGLDGFG
+520 TINTMDHNSGLDGFG
-535 IPATI
+535 IPASV

-547 SANTKPNSK
+547 SKSTVTTNKV
-556 AEASVGTVDMTIAG
+556 EATVGNVDMTIAG

-578 IYAGGFAKGVNAS
+578 IYAGGFAHGAKTAA
-591 SSVNGT
+591 SVNST

-607 AAATE
+607 AAD
-612 STAASTVNV
+612 SQVNV

-628 NGATSTVKTSE
+628 LGATSTVKTSE

-687 ESSVNA
+687 EPSVNA

-735 ETSLYLEGSNTVG
+735 ETSLYLVGSNTVG

-774 TTEDAT
+774 TKEGAS

-811 TVTLENAFGDVV
+811 TVTLENAFGDVA
-823 YDLGKDDINSTDLLL
+823 YDLGKDAIDSTDLLL

-1030 DVKLDAYCR
+1030 DVKLDAYGR

-1100 GELKFAGATAALDA
+1100 GELKFAGVTAALDA

>member
-1 MQKTVIACCVG
+1 M
-12 ALFAAGTAAAATHEQ
+12 
-27 DGKTG
+27 
-32 IAGEGAALTVNAQTD
+32 
-47 QIGKKPQIIGGWWH
+47 
-61 YQGQVTTETNLNH
+61 
-74 AGATSNLTVS
+74 
-84 LTNET
+84 
-89 QVDEIVG
+89 G
-96 GNYLKMAAA
+96 GNYIKQP
-105 LKGKPHTATI
+105 KGLTDKTHEATI
-115 GDTNVTINAVKTEYI
+115 GDTKLTVKAVKTEYI
-130 VAGSKANNAGK
+130 VAGSKANNTGK
-141 GSIVNGNTNLVI
+141 GSIVNGNTTLVI
-153 NDGLIQYE
+153 EDGIIQYE
-161 VDETKG
+161 ADPSKG

-173 YIKATDKDG
+173 YIKASSPSAG
-182 GQVSQTNSTVGN
+182 MVSQTNSTVGD
-194 TSVTINGGTVN
+194 TSVTINDGTFG
-205 GSVYGGSYAENYA
+205 GSVYGSSFAENYA
-218 DTDTPHMA
+218 HVDTPDMQ
-226 LKLTTANSSLVING
+226 LKLTTGNSSLQING
-240 GTFSGYVAA
+240 GTYNGHVVA
-249 GSGIKGQ
+249 GSGVTGQ
-256 GTTGTTASTSVTVN
+256 GTSSTAQSAAVTIN
-270 AAAGK
+270 AAK
-275 EITLQGKPKT
+275 NKTVTLG
-285 DNKDVTTKSILIGG
+285 NNSILIGG
-299 DHVANRGKSVI
+299 DYLANRGKSEI
-310 EGDTSVTVTGE
+310 EGNTSVTVTGE

-326 GDGIVGGSYVA
+326 GKGIVGGSYVA
-337 ENMMSNAAASSKEYT
+337 ENMRGNAAASGGKYT
-352 ASEIKGATN
+352 ASEIKGTTN
-361 ILVDAAKVT
+361 ILVDAANVT

-380 LRQTVQ
+380 LRQTVK

-397 VGSTNLVLKAGTF
+397 VGSTNLILKAGTF
-410 KSNVIAGGKSNDYT
+410 KANVIAGGKSNDYT
-424 GGLSSDVLGDTSL
+424 GSLSSDVLGDTSL
-437 TITGGTYEAAVLGG
+437 NI
-451 GSAKAGQGEDVST
+451 
-464 KRVVSADVKGTARV
+464 
-478 NVTGGTLNG
+478 TGGTLNG
-487 IVGGGLSYIYFD
+487 IVGGGLSYLYTSSA
-499 NLTDATVKTA
+499 LTDAVVTTH
-509 VENVSVNITGG
+509 VENVAANITGG
-520 TIKSMNHNSGLDGFG
+520 TINTMDHNSGLDGFG
-535 IPATI
+535 IPASV

-547 SANTKPNSK
+547 SKSTVTTNKV
-556 AEASVGTVDMTIAG
+556 EATVGNVDMTIAG

-578 IYAGGFAKGVNAS
+578 IYAGGFAHGAKTAA
-591 SSVNGT
+591 SVNST

-607 AAATE
+607 AAD
-612 STAASTVNV
+612 SQVNV

-628 NGATSTVKTSE
+628 LGATSTVKTSE

-687 ESSVNA
+687 EPSVNA

-735 ETSLYLEGSNTVG
+735 ETSLYLVGSNTVG
-748 AITGGKASE
+748 EITGGKASE

-768 EAILTL
+768 GAILTL
-774 TTEDAT
+774 TKEGAS

-823 YDLGKDDINSTDLLL
+823 YDLGKDAIDSTDLLL

-852 TIGASSVKVSE
+852 TIRASSVKVSE

-1030 DVKLDAYCR
+1030 DVKLDAYGR

>member
-1 MQKTVIACCVG
+1 M
-12 ALFAAGTAAAATHEQ
+12 
-27 DGKTG
+27 
-32 IAGEGAALTVNAQTD
+32 
-47 QIGKKPQIIGGWWH
+47 
-61 YQGQVTTETNLNH
+61 
-74 AGATSNLTVS
+74 
-84 LTNET
+84 
-89 QVDEIVG
+89 G
-96 GNYLKMAAA
+96 GNYIKQP
-105 LKGKPHTATI
+105 KGLTDKTHEATI
-115 GDTNVTINAVKTEYI
+115 GDTKLTVKAVKTEYL
-130 VAGSKANNAGK
+130 VAGSKANNTGK
-141 GSIVNGNTNLVI
+141 GSIVNGNTTLVI
-153 NDGLIQYE
+153 EDGIIQYE
-161 VDETKG
+161 ADPSKG

-173 YIKATDKDG
+173 YIKASSPSAG
-182 GQVSQTNSTVGN
+182 MVSQTNSTVGD
-194 TSVTINGGTVN
+194 TSVTINGGTFG
-205 GSVYGGSYAENYA
+205 GSVYGSSFAENYA
-218 DTDTPHMA
+218 HVDTPDMQ
-226 LKLTTANSSLVING
+226 LKLTTGNSSLQING
-240 GTFSGYVAA
+240 GTYNGHVVA
-249 GSGIKGQ
+249 GSGVTGQ
-256 GTTGTTASTSVTVN
+256 GTSSTAQSAAVTIN
-270 AAAGK
+270 AAK
-275 EITLQGKPKT
+275 NKTVTLG
-285 DNKDVTTKSILIGG
+285 NNSILIGG
-299 DHVANRGKSVI
+299 DYLANRGKSEI
-310 EGDTSVTVTGE
+310 EGNTSVTVTGE

-326 GDGIVGGSYVA
+326 GKGIVGGSYVA
-337 ENMMSNAAASSKEYT
+337 ENMRGNAAASGGKYT
-352 ASEIKGATN
+352 ASEIKGTTN
-361 ILVDAAKVT
+361 ILVDAANVT

-380 LRQTVQ
+380 LRQTVK

-397 VGSTNLVLKAGTF
+397 VGSTNLILKAGTF

-424 GGLSSDVLGDTSL
+424 GSLSSDVLGDTSL
-437 TITGGTYEAAVLGG
+437 NITGGTYEAAVLGG
-451 GSAKAGQGEDVST
+451 GSAKAGQGDASN
-464 KRVVSADVKGTARV
+464 KRDVSADVMGTAH
-478 NVTGGTLNG
+478 
-487 IVGGGLSYIYFD
+487 
-499 NLTDATVKTA
+499 
-509 VENVSVNITGG
+509 VENVAANITGG
-520 TIKSMNHNSGLDGFG
+520 TINTMDHNSGLDGFG
-535 IPATI
+535 IPASV

-547 SANTKPNSK
+547 SKSTVTTNKV
-556 AEASVGTVDMTIAG
+556 EATVGNVDMTIAG

-578 IYAGGFAKGVNAS
+578 IYAGGFAHGAKTAA
-591 SSVNGT
+591 SVNST

-607 AAATE
+607 AADFQ
-612 STAASTVNV
+612 VNV

-628 NGATSTVKTSE
+628 LGATSTVKTSE

-687 ESSVNA
+687 EPSVNA

-774 TTEDAT
+774 TKEGAS

-823 YDLGKDDINSTDLLL
+823 YDLGKDAIDSADLLL

-1030 DVKLDAYCR
+1030 DVKLDAYGR

>member
-1 MQKTVIACCVG
+1 MTNTTGNSSLQINGGTYNGHVVAGSGVTG
-12 ALFAAGTAAAATHEQ
+12 QGTSSTAQSAA
-27 DGKTG
+27 
-32 IAGEGAALTVNAQTD
+32 
-47 QIGKKPQIIGGWWH
+47 
-61 YQGQVTTETNLNH
+61 
-74 AGATSNLTVS
+74 
-84 LTNET
+84 
-89 QVDEIVG
+89 
-96 GNYLKMAAA
+96 
-105 LKGKPHTATI
+105 
-115 GDTNVTINAVKTEYI
+115 VTINAAKNKT
-130 VAGSKANNAGK
+130 VTLGNN
-141 GSIVNGNTNLVI
+141 
-153 NDGLIQYE
+153 
-161 VDETKG
+161 
-167 AVVGGN
+167 
-173 YIKATDKDG
+173 
-182 GQVSQTNSTVGN
+182 
-194 TSVTINGGTVN
+194 
-205 GSVYGGSYAENYA
+205 
-218 DTDTPHMA
+218 
-226 LKLTTANSSLVING
+226 
-240 GTFSGYVAA
+240 
-249 GSGIKGQ
+249 
-256 GTTGTTASTSVTVN
+256 
-270 AAAGK
+270 
-275 EITLQGKPKT
+275 
-285 DNKDVTTKSILIGG
+285 SILIGG
-299 DHVANRGKSVI
+299 DYLANRGKSEI
-310 EGDTSVTVTGE
+310 EGNTSVTVTGE

-326 GDGIVGGSYVA
+326 GKGIVGGSYVA
-337 ENMMSNAAASSKEYT
+337 ENMRGNAAASGGKYT
-352 ASEIKGATN
+352 ASEIKGTTN
-361 ILVDAAKVT
+361 ILVDAANVT

-380 LRQTVQ
+380 LRQTVK

-397 VGSTNLVLKAGTF
+397 VGSTNLILKAGTF

-424 GGLSSDVLGDTSL
+424 GSLSSDVLGDTSL
-437 TITGGTYEAAVLGG
+437 NITGGTYEAAVLGG
-451 GSAKAGQGEDVST
+451 GSAKAGQGDASN
-464 KRVVSADVKGTARV
+464 KRDVSADVMGTAH
-478 NVTGGTLNG
+478 
-487 IVGGGLSYIYFD
+487 
-499 NLTDATVKTA
+499 
-509 VENVSVNITGG
+509 VENVAANITGG
-520 TIKSMNHNSGLDGFG
+520 TINTMDHNSGLDGFG
-535 IPATI
+535 IPASV

-547 SANTKPNSK
+547 SKSTVTTNKV
-556 AEASVGTVDMTIAG
+556 EATVGNVDMTIAG

-578 IYAGGFAKGVNAS
+578 IYAGGFAHGAKTAA
-591 SSVNGT
+591 SVNST

-607 AAATE
+607 AADFQ
-612 STAASTVNV
+612 VNV

-628 NGATSTVKTSE
+628 LGATSTVKTSE

-687 ESSVNA
+687 EPSVNA

-735 ETSLYLEGSNTVG
+735 ETSLYLVGSNTVG
-748 AITGGKASE
+748 EITGGKASE

-774 TTEDAT
+774 TKEGAS

-823 YDLGKDDINSTDLLL
+823 YDLGKDAIDSTDLLL
-838 TDAGIVIGTGDTAQ
+838 TDAGIVIGTGDKAQ

-874 SVAFVTQGAEF
+874 SVALVTQGAEF

-1030 DVKLDAYCR
+1030 DVKLDAYGR

-1114 PSLKGDS
+1114 PSLKDDS

>member
-32 IAGEGAALTVNAQTD
+32 IAGEGSALTVNAQTP
-47 QIGKKPQIIGGWWH
+47 QVGENTQIIGGWWH
-61 YQGQVTTETNLNH
+61 YTDLVTAETDLNH
-74 AGATSNLTVS
+74 AGSTSDLTVD
-84 LTNET
+84 LTNEK

-96 GNYLKMAAA
+96 GNYIKQPTGLADKT
-105 LKGKPHTATI
+105 HEATI
-115 GDTNVTINAVKTEYI
+115 GDTKLTVKAVKTEYI
-130 VAGSKANNAGK
+130 VAGSKANNMGK
-141 GSIVNGNTNLVI
+141 GSIVNGSTTLVI
-153 NDGLIQYE
+153 EDGIIQYE
-161 VDETKG
+161 ADPSKG

-173 YIKATDKDG
+173 YIKASSPDAG
-182 GQVSQTNSTVGN
+182 MVSQTNSTVRD
-194 TSVTINGGTVN
+194 TSVTINGGTFG
-205 GSVYGGSYAENYA
+205 GSVYGGSFAENYA
-218 DTDTPHMA
+218 HVETPDML
-226 LKLTTANSSLVING
+226 LKLTTGNSSLQING
-240 GTFSGYVAA
+240 GTYNGHVVA
-249 GSGIKGQ
+249 GSGVTGQ
-256 GTTGTTASTSVTVN
+256 GTSSTAQSAAVTIN
-270 AAAGK
+270 AAK
-275 EITLQGKPKT
+275 NKTVTLG
-285 DNKDVTTKSILIGG
+285 NNSILIGG
-299 DHVANRGKSVI
+299 DYLANRGKSEI
-310 EGDTSVTVTGE
+310 EGNTSVTVTGE

-326 GDGIVGGSYVA
+326 G
-337 ENMMSNAAASSKEYT
+337 K
-352 ASEIKGATN
+352 
-361 ILVDAAKVT
+361 
-370 VKDEVIGGTY
+370 
-380 LRQTVQ
+380 
-386 DTDKDSFVSAT
+386 
-397 VGSTNLVLKAGTF
+397 
-410 KSNVIAGGKSNDYT
+410 
-424 GGLSSDVLGDTSL
+424 
-437 TITGGTYEAAVLGG
+437 
-451 GSAKAGQGEDVST
+451 
-464 KRVVSADVKGTARV
+464 
-478 NVTGGTLNG
+478 G
-487 IVGGGLSYIYFD
+487 IVGGGLSYLYTSSA
-499 NLTDATVKTA
+499 LTDAVVTTH
-509 VENVSVNITGG
+509 VENVAANITGG
-520 TIKSMNHNSGLDGFG
+520 TINTMDHNSGLDGFG
-535 IPATI
+535 IPASV

-547 SANTKPNSK
+547 SKSTVTTNKV
-556 AEASVGTVDMTIAG
+556 EATVGNVDMTIAG

-578 IYAGGFAKGVNAS
+578 IYAGGFAHGAKTAA
-591 SSVNGT
+591 SVNST

-607 AAATE
+607 AADFQ
-612 STAASTVNV
+612 VNV

-628 NGATSTVKTSE
+628 LGATSTVKTSE

-687 ESSVNA
+687 EPSVNA

-735 ETSLYLEGSNTVG
+735 ETSLYLVGSNTVG
-748 AITGGKASE
+748 EITGGKASE

-774 TTEDAT
+774 TKEGAS

-823 YDLGKDDINSTDLLL
+823 YDLGKDAIDSTDLLL
-838 TDAGIVIGTGDTAQ
+838 TDAGIVIGTGDKAQ

-874 SVAFVTQGAEF
+874 SVALVTQGAEF

-1030 DVKLDAYCR
+1030 DVKLDAYGR

-1088 LAYEHVFDGKAE
+1088 LAYEHVFDGKAK

-1114 PSLKGDS
+1114 PSLKDDS

>member
-1 MQKTVIACCVG
+1 MQKTIIACCVG
-12 ALFAAGTAAAATHEQ
+12 ALFAAGTAAAATHQQ

-32 IAGEGAALTVNAQTD
+32 IAGEGSALTVNAQTE
-47 QIGKKPQIIGGWWH
+47 QVGENAQIIGGWWH
-61 YQGQVTTETNLNH
+61 YTGQVTDKTNLNH
-74 AGATSNLTVS
+74 AGATSDLTVD

-96 GNYLKMAAA
+96 GNYVKQPTGLTDKE
-105 LKGKPHTATI
+105 HEATI
-115 GDTNVTINAVKTEYI
+115 GDTKVTVKAVKTEYI
-130 VAGSKANNAGK
+130 VAGSKANNTGK
-141 GSIVNGNTNLVI
+141 GSIVNGNTTLI
-153 NDGLIQYE
+153 IEDGIIQHTA
-161 VDETKG
+161 DPSKG

-173 YIKATDKDG
+173 YIKATSPSG
-182 GQVSQTNSTVGN
+182 GIVSQTNSTVGN
-194 TSVTINGGTVN
+194 TSVTIKGGTFG
-205 GSVYGGSYAENYA
+205 GSVYGGSFAENYA
-218 DTDTPHMA
+218 TSETPEMV
-226 LKLTTANSSLVING
+226 LQITTGNSSLQITDGTYNG
-240 GTFSGYVAA
+240 HVVA
-249 GSGIKGQ
+249 GSGVTGQ
-256 GTTGTTASTSVTVN
+256 GTSSTAQSAAVMIN
-270 AAAGK
+270 AAK
-275 EITLQGKPKT
+275 NKTVTLG
-285 DNKDVTTKSILIGG
+285 NNSILIGG
-299 DHVANRGKSVI
+299 DYLANRGKSEI
-310 EGDTSVTVTGE
+310 EGNTSVTVTGE

-326 GDGIVGGSYVA
+326 GKGIVGGSYVA
-337 ENMMSNAAASSKEYT
+337 ENKMGNAAASSKEYT

-361 ILVDAAKVT
+361 ILVDAANVT
-370 VKDEVIGGTY
+370 VNDEVIGGTY
-380 LRQTVQ
+380 LRQTVK

-397 VGSTNLVLKAGTF
+397 VGSTNLILKAGTF

-464 KRVVSADVKGTARV
+464 KRDVSADVKGTARV
-478 NVTGGTLNG
+478 NVTGGTLKG

-520 TIKSMNHNSGLDGFG
+520 TIESMNHNSGLDGFG

-578 IYAGGFAKGVNAS
+578 IYAGGFAHGAKTAA
-591 SSVNGT
+591 SVNST

-628 NGATSTVKTSE
+628 LGATSTVKTSE

-671 TLDGADVT
+671 TLDRADVT

-687 ESSVNA
+687 EPSVNA

-774 TTEDAT
+774 TKEGAS

-823 YDLGKDDINSTDLLL
+823 YDLGKDDIDSADLLL

-1030 DVKLDAYCR
+1030 NVKLDAYGR

>member
-32 IAGEGAALTVNAQTD
+32 IAGEGSALTVNAQTP
-47 QIGKKPQIIGGWWH
+47 QVGENTQIIGGWWH
-61 YQGQVTTETNLNH
+61 YTDLVTAETDLNH
-74 AGATSNLTVS
+74 AGSTSDLTVD
-84 LTNET
+84 LTNEK

-96 GNYLKMAAA
+96 GNYIKQPTGLADKT
-105 LKGKPHTATI
+105 HEATI
-115 GDTNVTINAVKTEYI
+115 GDTKLTVKAVKTEYI
-130 VAGSKANNAGK
+130 VAGSKANNMGK
-141 GSIVNGNTNLVI
+141 GSIVNGNTTLVI
-153 NDGLIQYE
+153 EDVFIEYAA
-161 VDETKG
+161 DPSKG

-173 YIKATDKDG
+173 YIKASSPSAG
-182 GQVSQTNSTVGN
+182 MVSQTNSTVGD
-194 TSVTINGGTVN
+194 TSVTINGGTVK
-205 GSVYGGSYAENYA
+205 GSVYGGSFAENYTHV
-218 DTDTPHMA
+218 DKPDMQ
-226 LKLTTANSSLVING
+226 LKLTTGNSSLQING
-240 GTFSGYVAA
+240 GRYNGHVVA
-249 GSGIKGQ
+249 GSGVTGQ
-256 GTTGTTASTSVTVN
+256 GTSSTAQSAAVTIN
-270 AAAGK
+270 AAK
-275 EITLQGKPKT
+275 NKTVTLG
-285 DNKDVTTKSILIGG
+285 NNSILIGG
-299 DHVANRGKSVI
+299 DYLANRGKSEI
-310 EGDTSVTVTGE
+310 EGNTSVTVTGE

-326 GDGIVGGSYVA
+326 GKGIVGGSYVA
-337 ENMMSNAAASSKEYT
+337 ENKRGTGGKYT
-352 ASEIKGATN
+352 ASEIKGTTN
-361 ILVDAAKVT
+361 ILVDAANVT

-397 VGSTNLVLKAGTF
+397 VGSTNLILKAGTF
-410 KSNVIAGGKSNDYT
+410 KSNVIAGGKSNDFT
-424 GGLSSDVLGDTSL
+424 GSLSNDVLGDTSL

-451 GSAKAGQGEDVST
+451 GSAKAGQGDASN
-464 KRVVSADVKGTARV
+464 KRDVSADVMGTARV
-478 NVTGGTLNG
+478 NVTGGTINTM
-487 IVGGGLSYIYFD
+487 D
-499 NLTDATVKTA
+499 
-509 VENVSVNITGG
+509 
-520 TIKSMNHNSGLDGFG
+520 HNSGLDDFG
-535 IPATI
+535 IPASV

-547 SANTKPNSK
+547 SKSTVTTNKV
-556 AEASVGTVDMTIAG
+556 EATVGNVDMTIAG

-578 IYAGGFAKGVNAS
+578 IYAGGFAHGAKTAA
-591 SSVNGT
+591 SVNST

-607 AAATE
+607 AAD
-612 STAASTVNV
+612 SQVNV

-628 NGATSTVKTSE
+628 QGATSTVKTSE

-666 ENSVI
+666 ESSVI

-679 GIVSTESF
+679 GTVSTESF
-687 ESSVNA
+687 EPSVNA

-774 TTEDAT
+774 TKEGAS

-823 YDLGKDDINSTDLLL
+823 YDLGKDAIDSADLLL

-1030 DVKLDAYCR
+1030 DVKLDAYGR

>member
-1 MQKTVIACCVG
+1 M
-12 ALFAAGTAAAATHEQ
+12 
-27 DGKTG
+27 
-32 IAGEGAALTVNAQTD
+32 
-47 QIGKKPQIIGGWWH
+47 
-61 YQGQVTTETNLNH
+61 
-74 AGATSNLTVS
+74 
-84 LTNET
+84 
-89 QVDEIVG
+89 
-96 GNYLKMAAA
+96 
-105 LKGKPHTATI
+105 
-115 GDTNVTINAVKTEYI
+115 
-130 VAGSKANNAGK
+130 
-141 GSIVNGNTNLVI
+141 
-153 NDGLIQYE
+153 
-161 VDETKG
+161 
-167 AVVGGN
+167 
-173 YIKATDKDG
+173 
-182 GQVSQTNSTVGN
+182 VSQTNSTVGD
-194 TSVTINGGTVN
+194 TSVTINGGTFG
-205 GSVYGGSYAENYA
+205 GSVYGSSFAENYA
-218 DTDTPHMA
+218 HVDTPDMQ
-226 LKLTTANSSLVING
+226 LKLTTGNSSLQING
-240 GTFSGYVAA
+240 GTYNGHVVA
-249 GSGIKGQ
+249 GSGVTGQ
-256 GTTGTTASTSVTVN
+256 GTSSTAQSAAVTIN
-270 AAAGK
+270 AAK
-275 EITLQGKPKT
+275 NKTVTLG
-285 DNKDVTTKSILIGG
+285 NNSILIGG
-299 DHVANRGKSVI
+299 DYLANRGKSEI
-310 EGDTSVTVTGE
+310 EGNTSVTVTGE

-326 GDGIVGGSYVA
+326 GKGIVGGSYVA
-337 ENMMSNAAASSKEYT
+337 ENMRGNAAASGGKYT
-352 ASEIKGATN
+352 ASEIKGTTN
-361 ILVDAAKVT
+361 ILVDAANVT

-380 LRQTVQ
+380 LRQTVK

-397 VGSTNLVLKAGTF
+397 VGSTNLILKAGTF

-424 GGLSSDVLGDTSL
+424 GSLSSDVLGDTSL
-437 TITGGTYEAAVLGG
+437 NITGGTYEAAVLGG
-451 GSAKAGQGEDVST
+451 GSAKAGQGDASN
-464 KRVVSADVKGTARV
+464 KRDVSADVMGTAH
-478 NVTGGTLNG
+478 
-487 IVGGGLSYIYFD
+487 
-499 NLTDATVKTA
+499 
-509 VENVSVNITGG
+509 VENVAANITGG
-520 TIKSMNHNSGLDGFG
+520 TINTMDHNSGLDGFG
-535 IPATI
+535 IPASV

-547 SANTKPNSK
+547 SKSTVTTNKV
-556 AEASVGTVDMTIAG
+556 EATVGNVDMTIAG

-578 IYAGGFAKGVNAS
+578 IYAGGFAHGAKTAA
-591 SSVNGT
+591 SVNST

-607 AAATE
+607 AADFQ
-612 STAASTVNV
+612 VNV

-628 NGATSTVKTSE
+628 LGATSTVKTSE

-687 ESSVNA
+687 EPSVNA

-735 ETSLYLEGSNTVG
+735 ETSLYLVGSNTVG
-748 AITGGKASE
+748 EITGGKASE

-774 TTEDAT
+774 TKEGAS

-823 YDLGKDDINSTDLLL
+823 YDLGKDAIDSTDLLL
-838 TDAGIVIGTGDTAQ
+838 TDAGIVIGTGDKAQ

-863 SSKTLAEAQLG
+863 SSKTLSEAQLG
-874 SVAFVTQGAEF
+874 SVALVTQGAEF

-1030 DVKLDAYCR
+1030 DVKLDAYGR

-1114 PSLKGDS
+1114 PSLKDDS

>member
-1 MQKTVIACCVG
+1 M
-12 ALFAAGTAAAATHEQ
+12 
-27 DGKTG
+27 
-32 IAGEGAALTVNAQTD
+32 
-47 QIGKKPQIIGGWWH
+47 
-61 YQGQVTTETNLNH
+61 
-74 AGATSNLTVS
+74 
-84 LTNET
+84 
-89 QVDEIVG
+89 G
-96 GNYLKMAAA
+96 GNYIKQP
-105 LKGKPHTATI
+105 KGLTDKTHEATI
-115 GDTNVTINAVKTEYI
+115 GDTKLTVKAVKTEYI
-130 VAGSKANNAGK
+130 VAGSKANNTGK
-141 GSIVNGNTNLVI
+141 GSIVNGNTTLVI
-153 NDGLIQYE
+153 EDGIIQYE
-161 VDETKG
+161 ADPSKG

-173 YIKATDKDG
+173 YIKASSPSAG
-182 GQVSQTNSTVGN
+182 MVSQTNSTVGD
-194 TSVTINGGTVN
+194 TSVTINGGTFG
-205 GSVYGGSYAENYA
+205 GSVYGSSFAENYA
-218 DTDTPHMA
+218 HVDTPDMQ
-226 LKLTTANSSLVING
+226 LKLTTGNSSLQING
-240 GTFSGYVAA
+240 GTYNGHVVA
-249 GSGIKGQ
+249 GSGVTGQ
-256 GTTGTTASTSVTVN
+256 GTSSTAQSAAVTIN
-270 AAAGK
+270 AAK
-275 EITLQGKPKT
+275 NKTVTLG
-285 DNKDVTTKSILIGG
+285 NNSILIGG
-299 DHVANRGKSVI
+299 DYLANRGKSEI
-310 EGDTSVTVTGE
+310 EGNTSVTVTGE

-326 GDGIVGGSYVA
+326 GKGIVGGSYVA
-337 ENMMSNAAASSKEYT
+337 ENMRGNAAASGGKYT
-352 ASEIKGATN
+352 ASEIKGTTN
-361 ILVDAAKVT
+361 ILVDAANVT

-380 LRQTVQ
+380 LRQTVK

-397 VGSTNLVLKAGTF
+397 VGSTNLILKAGTF

-424 GGLSSDVLGDTSL
+424 GSLSSDVLGDTSL
-437 TITGGTYEAAVLGG
+437 NI
-451 GSAKAGQGEDVST
+451 
-464 KRVVSADVKGTARV
+464 
-478 NVTGGTLNG
+478 TGGTLNG
-487 IVGGGLSYIYFD
+487 IVGGGLSYLYTSSA
-499 NLTDATVKTA
+499 LTDAVVTTH
-509 VENVSVNITGG
+509 VENVAANITGG
-520 TIKSMNHNSGLDGFG
+520 TINTMDHNSGLDGFG
-535 IPATI
+535 IPASV

-547 SANTKPNSK
+547 SKSTVTTNKV
-556 AEASVGTVDMTIAG
+556 EATVGNVDMTIAG

-578 IYAGGFAKGVNAS
+578 IYAGGFAHGAKTAA
-591 SSVNGT
+591 SVNST

-607 AAATE
+607 AADFQ
-612 STAASTVNV
+612 VNV

-628 NGATSTVKTSE
+628 LGATSTVKTSE

-687 ESSVNA
+687 EPSVNA

-735 ETSLYLEGSNTVG
+735 ETSLYLVGSNTVG
-748 AITGGKASE
+748 EITGGKASE

-774 TTEDAT
+774 TKEGAS

-823 YDLGKDDINSTDLLL
+823 YDLGKDAIDSTDLLL
-838 TDAGIVIGTGDTAQ
+838 TDAGIVIGTGDKAQ

-874 SVAFVTQGAEF
+874 SVALVTQGAEF

-1030 DVKLDAYCR
+1030 DVKLDAYGR

-1088 LAYEHVFDGKAE
+1088 LAYEHVFDGKAK

-1114 PSLKGDS
+1114 PSLKDDS

>member
-32 IAGEGAALTVNAQTD
+32 IAGEGSALTVNAQTP
-47 QIGKKPQIIGGWWH
+47 QVGENTQIIGGWWH
-61 YQGQVTTETNLNH
+61 YTDLVTAETDLNH
-74 AGATSNLTVS
+74 AGSTSDLTVD
-84 LTNET
+84 LTNEK

-96 GNYLKMAAA
+96 GNYIKQPTGLADKT
-105 LKGKPHTATI
+105 HEATI
-115 GDTNVTINAVKTEYI
+115 GDTMLTVKAVKTEYI
-130 VAGSKANNAGK
+130 VAGSKANNMGK
-141 GSIVNGNTNLVI
+141 GSIVNGNTTLVI
-153 NDGLIQYE
+153 EDVFIEYAA
-161 VDETKG
+161 DPSKG

-173 YIKATDKDG
+173 YIKASSPSAG
-182 GQVSQTNSTVGN
+182 MVSQTNSTVGD
-194 TSVTINGGTVN
+194 TSVTINGGTVK
-205 GSVYGGSYAENYA
+205 GSVYGGSLAENY
-218 DTDTPHMA
+218 THVDTPDMQ
-226 LKLTTANSSLVING
+226 LQLTTGNSSLQING
-240 GTFSGYVAA
+240 GTYNGHVVA
-249 GSGIKGQ
+249 GSGVTGQ
-256 GTTGTTASTSVTVN
+256 GTSSTAQSAAVTIN
-270 AAAGK
+270 AAK
-275 EITLQGKPKT
+275 NKTVTLGN
-285 DNKDVTTKSILIGG
+285 DNILIGG
-299 DHVANRGKSVI
+299 DYLANRGKSAI
-310 EGDTSVTVTGE
+310 EGNTSVTVTGE

-326 GDGIVGGSYVA
+326 GKGIVGGSYVA
-337 ENMMSNAAASSKEYT
+337 ENKMGNAAASSKEYT

-361 ILVDAAKVT
+361 ILVDAANVT
-370 VKDEVIGGTY
+370 VMDEVIGG
-380 LRQTVQ
+380 
-386 DTDKDSFVSAT
+386 
-397 VGSTNLVLKAGTF
+397 
-410 KSNVIAGGKSNDYT
+410 GKSNDNT
-424 GGLSSDVLGDTSL
+424 GSLSSDVLGDTSL

-451 GSAKAGQGEDVST
+451 GSAKAGQGKDVST
-464 KRVVSADVKGTARV
+464 KRDVSADVKGTARV

-487 IVGGGLSYIYFD
+487 IGGGGLSYLYTSAA
-499 NLTDATVKTA
+499 LTDAVVTTH
-509 VENVSVNITGG
+509 VENVAANITGG
-520 TIKSMNHNSGLDGFG
+520 TINTMDHNSGLDDFG
-535 IPATI
+535 IPASV

-547 SANTKPNSK
+547 SKSTVTTNKV
-556 AEASVGTVDMTIAG
+556 EATVGNVDMTIAG

-578 IYAGGFAKGVNAS
+578 IYAGGFAHGAKTAA
-591 SSVNGT
+591 SVNST

-607 AAATE
+607 AAD
-612 STAASTVNV
+612 SQVNV

-628 NGATSTVKTSE
+628 QGATSTVKTSE

-666 ENSVI
+666 ESSVI

-679 GIVSTESF
+679 GTVSTESF
-687 ESSVNA
+687 EPSVNA

-774 TTEDAT
+774 TKEGAS

-823 YDLGKDDINSTDLLL
+823 YDLGKDAIDSADLLL

-1030 DVKLDAYCR
+1030 DVKLDAYGR

>member
-1 MQKTVIACCVG
+1 M
-12 ALFAAGTAAAATHEQ
+12 
-27 DGKTG
+27 
-32 IAGEGAALTVNAQTD
+32 
-47 QIGKKPQIIGGWWH
+47 
-61 YQGQVTTETNLNH
+61 
-74 AGATSNLTVS
+74 
-84 LTNET
+84 
-89 QVDEIVG
+89 G
-96 GNYLKMAAA
+96 GNYIKQP
-105 LKGKPHTATI
+105 KGLTDKTHEATI
-115 GDTNVTINAVKTEYI
+115 GDTKLTVKAVKTEYI
-130 VAGSKANNAGK
+130 VAGSKANNTGK
-141 GSIVNGNTNLVI
+141 GSIVNGNTTLVI
-153 NDGLIQYE
+153 EDGIIQYE
-161 VDETKG
+161 ADPSKG

-173 YIKATDKDG
+173 YIKASSPSAG
-182 GQVSQTNSTVGN
+182 MVSQTNSTVGD
-194 TSVTINGGTVN
+194 TSVTINGGTFG
-205 GSVYGGSYAENYA
+205 GSVYGSSFAENYA
-218 DTDTPHMA
+218 HVDTPDMQ
-226 LKLTTANSSLVING
+226 LKLTTGNSSLQING
-240 GTFSGYVAA
+240 GTYNGHVVA
-249 GSGIKGQ
+249 GSGVTGQ
-256 GTTGTTASTSVTVN
+256 GTSSTAQSAAVTIN
-270 AAAGK
+270 AAK
-275 EITLQGKPKT
+275 NKTVTLG
-285 DNKDVTTKSILIGG
+285 NNSILIGG
-299 DHVANRGKSVI
+299 DYLANRGKSEI
-310 EGDTSVTVTGE
+310 EGNTSVTVTGE

-326 GDGIVGGSYVA
+326 GKGIVGGSYVA
-337 ENMMSNAAASSKEYT
+337 ENMRGNAAASGGKYT
-352 ASEIKGATN
+352 ASEIKGTTN
-361 ILVDAAKVT
+361 ILVDAANVT

-380 LRQTVQ
+380 LRQTVK

-397 VGSTNLVLKAGTF
+397 VGSTNLILKAGTF

-424 GGLSSDVLGDTSL
+424 GSLSSDVLGDTSL
-437 TITGGTYEAAVLGG
+437 NITGGTYEAAVLGG
-451 GSAKAGQGEDVST
+451 GSAKAGQGDASN
-464 KRVVSADVKGTARV
+464 KRDVSADVMGTAH
-478 NVTGGTLNG
+478 
-487 IVGGGLSYIYFD
+487 
-499 NLTDATVKTA
+499 
-509 VENVSVNITGG
+509 VENVAANITGG
-520 TIKSMNHNSGLDGFG
+520 TINTMDHNSGLDGFG
-535 IPATI
+535 IPASV

-547 SANTKPNSK
+547 SKSTVTTNKV
-556 AEASVGTVDMTIAG
+556 EATVGNVDMTIAG

-578 IYAGGFAKGVNAS
+578 IYAGGFAHGAKTAA
-591 SSVNGT
+591 SVNST

-607 AAATE
+607 AADFQ
-612 STAASTVNV
+612 VNV

-628 NGATSTVKTSE
+628 LGATSTVKTSE

-687 ESSVNA
+687 EPSVNA

-735 ETSLYLEGSNTVG
+735 ETSLYLVGSNTVG
-748 AITGGKASE
+748 EITGGKASE

-774 TTEDAT
+774 TKEGAS

-823 YDLGKDDINSTDLLL
+823 YDLGKDAIDSTDLLL
-838 TDAGIVIGTGDTAQ
+838 TDAGIVIGTGDKAQ

-874 SVAFVTQGAEF
+874 SVALVTQGAEF

-1030 DVKLDAYCR
+1030 DVKLDAYGR

-1074 RLEGAFQTFDWYAG
+1074 RLEGAFQTFDWYPG
-1088 LAYEHVFDGKAE
+1088 LAYEHVFDGKAK

-1114 PSLKGDS
+1114 PSLKDDS

>member
-1 MQKTVIACCVG
+1 M
-12 ALFAAGTAAAATHEQ
+12 
-27 DGKTG
+27 
-32 IAGEGAALTVNAQTD
+32 
-47 QIGKKPQIIGGWWH
+47 
-61 YQGQVTTETNLNH
+61 
-74 AGATSNLTVS
+74 
-84 LTNET
+84 
-89 QVDEIVG
+89 G
-96 GNYLKMAAA
+96 GNYIKQP
-105 LKGKPHTATI
+105 KGLTDKTHEATI
-115 GDTNVTINAVKTEYI
+115 GDTKLTVKAVKTEYI
-130 VAGSKANNAGK
+130 VAGSKANNTGK
-141 GSIVNGNTNLVI
+141 GSIVNGNTTLVI
-153 NDGLIQYE
+153 EDGIIQYE
-161 VDETKG
+161 ADPSKG

-173 YIKATDKDG
+173 YIKASSPSAG
-182 GQVSQTNSTVGN
+182 MVSQTNSTVGD
-194 TSVTINGGTVN
+194 TSVTINGGTFG
-205 GSVYGGSYAENYA
+205 GSVYGSSFAENYA
-218 DTDTPHMA
+218 HVDTPDMQ
-226 LKLTTANSSLVING
+226 LKLTTGNSSLQING
-240 GTFSGYVAA
+240 GTYNGHVVA
-249 GSGIKGQ
+249 GSGVTGQ
-256 GTTGTTASTSVTVN
+256 GTSSTAQSAAVTIN
-270 AAAGK
+270 AAK
-275 EITLQGKPKT
+275 NKTVTLG
-285 DNKDVTTKSILIGG
+285 NNSILIGG
-299 DHVANRGKSVI
+299 DYLANRGKSEI
-310 EGDTSVTVTGE
+310 EGNTSVTVTGE

-326 GDGIVGGSYVA
+326 GKGIVGGSYVA
-337 ENMMSNAAASSKEYT
+337 ENMRGNAAASGGKYT
-352 ASEIKGATN
+352 ASEIKGTTN
-361 ILVDAAKVT
+361 ILVDAANVT

-380 LRQTVQ
+380 LRQTVK

-397 VGSTNLVLKAGTF
+397 VGSTNLILKAGTF

-424 GGLSSDVLGDTSL
+424 GSLSSDVLGDTSL
-437 TITGGTYEAAVLGG
+437 NI
-451 GSAKAGQGEDVST
+451 
-464 KRVVSADVKGTARV
+464 
-478 NVTGGTLNG
+478 TGGTLNG
-487 IVGGGLSYIYFD
+487 IGGGLSYLYTSSA
-499 NLTDATVKTA
+499 LTDAVVTTH
-509 VENVSVNITGG
+509 VENVAANITGG
-520 TIKSMNHNSGLDGFG
+520 TINTMDHNSGLDGFG
-535 IPATI
+535 IPASV

-547 SANTKPNSK
+547 SKSTVTTNKV
-556 AEASVGTVDMTIAG
+556 EATVGNVDMTIAG

-578 IYAGGFAKGVNAS
+578 IYAGGFAHGAKTAA
-591 SSVNGT
+591 SVNST

-607 AAATE
+607 AADFQ
-612 STAASTVNV
+612 VNV

-628 NGATSTVKTSE
+628 LGATSTVKTSE

-687 ESSVNA
+687 EPSVNA

-735 ETSLYLEGSNTVG
+735 ETSLYLVGSNTVG
-748 AITGGKASE
+748 EITGGKASE

-774 TTEDAT
+774 TKEGAS

-823 YDLGKDDINSTDLLL
+823 YDLGKDAIDSTDLLL
-838 TDAGIVIGTGDTAQ
+838 TDAGIVIGTGDKAQ

-874 SVAFVTQGAEF
+874 SVALVTQGAEF

-963 ADHDYY
+963 ADHDY
-969 GVGAAMRYDFQSPFY
+969 
-984 LDGAVRLGQISTEFD
+984 
-999 GSYGTGT
+999 
-1006 AKYDADGL
+1006 
-1014 YATAHI
+1014 
-1020 GAGYVFDLTP
+1020 
-1030 DVKLDAYCR
+1030 
-1039 YLLSYVEG
+1039 
-1047 DDVTLESDAKE
+1047 
-1058 RFSMDDTTT
+1058 
-1067 HAVRLGA
+1067 
-1074 RLEGAFQTFDWYAG
+1074 
-1088 LAYEHVFDGKAE
+1088 
-1100 GELKFAGATAALDA
+1100 
-1114 PSLKGDS
+1114 
-1121 AIVDLGFT
+1121 
-1129 MKPEANGPWTIGV
+1129 
-1142 GLKGYAGDRRGGTG
+1142 
-1156 SVNVLYT
+1156 
-1163 F
+1163 

>member
-32 IAGEGAALTVNAQTD
+32 IAGEGSALTVNAQTP
-47 QIGKKPQIIGGWWH
+47 QVGENTQIIGGWWH
-61 YQGQVTTETNLNH
+61 YTDLVTAETDLNH
-74 AGATSNLTVS
+74 AGSTSDLTVD
-84 LTNET
+84 LTNEK

-96 GNYLKMAAA
+96 GNYIKQPTGLADKT
-105 LKGKPHTATI
+105 HEATI
-115 GDTNVTINAVKTEYI
+115 GDTKLTVKAVKTEYI
-130 VAGSKANNAGK
+130 VAGSKANNMGK
-141 GSIVNGNTNLVI
+141 GSIVNGNTTLVI
-153 NDGLIQYE
+153 EDGIIQYE
-161 VDETKG
+161 ADPSKG

-173 YIKATDKDG
+173 YIKASSPDAG
-182 GQVSQTNSTVGN
+182 MVSQTNSTVRD
-194 TSVTINGGTVN
+194 TSVTINGGTFG
-205 GSVYGGSYAENYA
+205 GSVYGGSFAENYA
-218 DTDTPHMA
+218 HVETPDM
-226 LKLTTANSSLVING
+226 LLRLTTGNSSLQING
-240 GTFSGYVAA
+240 DTYNGHVVA
-249 GSGIKGQ
+249 GSGVTGQ
-256 GTTGTTASTSVTVN
+256 GTSSTAQSAAVTIN
-270 AAAGK
+270 AAK
-275 EITLQGKPKT
+275 NKTVTLGN
-285 DNKDVTTKSILIGG
+285 DNILIGG
-299 DHVANRGKSVI
+299 DYLANRGKSAI
-310 EGDTSVTVTGE
+310 EGNTSVTVTGE

-326 GDGIVGGSYVA
+326 GKGIVGGSYVA
-337 ENMMSNAAASSKEYT
+337 ENMRGTGGKYT
-352 ASEIKGATN
+352 ASEIKGTTN
-361 ILVDAAKVT
+361 ILVDAANVT

-397 VGSTNLVLKAGTF
+397 VGSTNLILKAGTF

-451 GSAKAGQGEDVST
+451 GSAKAGQADANN
-464 KRVVSADVKGTARV
+464 KRVVSANVNGTARV

-520 TIKSMNHNSGLDGFG
+520 TIESMNHNSGLDGFG

-607 AAATE
+607 AAN
-612 STAASTVNV
+612 SQVNV

-679 GIVSTESF
+679 GIVSTESL
-687 ESSVNA
+687 EPAASA
-693 ALMRLAEADTGAG
+693 ALTLLAEADKGAG
-706 DAEANKTQRTINLIN
+706 DAEAKNTRRTINLIN
-721 SKMGTLQISAKQDT
+721 SNMGTLQISAKQDT

-748 AITGGKASE
+748 EITGGQASE
-757 IVFDGTGTPAG
+757 IVFDGTGTTAG
-768 EAILTL
+768 DAILTL
-774 TTEDAT
+774 TTEGAT

-811 TVTLENAFGDVV
+811 TVTLENAFGNVV
-823 YDLGKDDINSTDLLL
+823 YDLGKDAIDSADLLL

-1030 DVKLDAYCR
+1030 DVKLDAYGR

>member
-1 MQKTVIACCVG
+1 MG
-12 ALFAAGTAAAATHEQ
+12 ALDDFKDEQ

-32 IAGEGAALTVNAQTD
+32 IAGEGATLTVNAQTP
-47 QIGKKPQIIGGWWH
+47 QVGENTQIIGGWWH
-61 YQGQVTTETNLNH
+61 YTDLVTAETDLNH
-74 AGATSNLTVS
+74 AGATSDLTVD
-84 LTNET
+84 LTNKI

-96 GNYLKMAAA
+96 GNYIKQPTDLADKT
-105 LKGKPHTATI
+105 HEATI
-115 GDTNVTINAVKTEYI
+115 GDTKLTVKAVKAEYI
-130 VAGSKANNAGK
+130 VAGSKANNMGK
-141 GSIVNGNTNLVI
+141 GSIVNGNTTLVI
-153 NDGLIQYE
+153 EDVFIEYAA
-161 VDETKG
+161 DPSKG

-173 YIKATDKDG
+173 YIKASSPSAG
-182 GQVSQTNSTVGN
+182 LVSQTNSTVGD
-194 TSVTINGGTVN
+194 TSVTINGGTFG
-205 GSVYGGSYAENYA
+205 GSVYGGSFAENYA
-218 DTDTPHMA
+218 HVDTPDMQ
-226 LKLTTANSSLVING
+226 LKLTTGNSSLQING
-240 GTFSGYVAA
+240 GTYNGHVVA
-249 GSGIKGQ
+249 GSGVTGQ
-256 GTTGTTASTSVTVN
+256 GTSSTTQSAAVTIN
-270 AAAGK
+270 AAK
-275 EITLQGKPKT
+275 NKTVTLG
-285 DNKDVTTKSILIGG
+285 NNSILIGG
-299 DHVANRGKSVI
+299 DYLANRGKSEI
-310 EGDTSVTVTGE
+310 EGNTSVTVTGE

-326 GDGIVGGSYVA
+326 GKGIVGGSYVA
-337 ENMMSNAAASSKEYT
+337 ENMRGNAAASGGKYT
-352 ASEIKGATN
+352 ASEIKGTTN
-361 ILVDAAKVT
+361 ILVDAANVT
-370 VKDEVIGGTY
+370 VNDEVIGGTY
-380 LRQTVQ
+380 LRQTVK
-386 DTDKDSFVSAT
+386 DTDEDSFVSAT
-397 VGSTNLVLKAGTF
+397 VGSTNIILKAGTF

-424 GGLSSDVLGDTSL
+424 GGLSSGVLGDTSL

-451 GSAKAGQGEDVST
+451 GSAKAGQADANN
-464 KRVVSADVKGTARV
+464 KRVVSANVNGTARV

-509 VENVSVNITGG
+509 VENVSINITGG
-520 TIKSMNHNSGLDGFG
+520 TIESMNHNSGLDGFG

-570 KGVKLSGD
+570 KGVKLSGN

-607 AAATE
+607 AE
-612 STAASTVNV
+612 NSKVNV

-660 QSNVTV
+660 LSNVTV

-679 GIVSTESF
+679 GIVSTESL
-687 ESSVNA
+687 EPSVNA

-748 AITGGKASE
+748 EITGGQASE
-757 IVFDGTGTPAG
+757 IVFDGTGTSAG
-768 EAILTL
+768 GAILTL
-774 TTEDAT
+774 TKEGAS

-802 GKYKTAAET
+802 GKYTTAAET
-811 TVTLENAFGDVV
+811 TVTLENAFGNVV
-823 YDLGKDDINSTDLLL
+823 YDLGKNAIASTDLLL
-838 TDAGIVIGTGDTAQ
+838 TDAGIVIGTGETAQ
-852 TIGASSVKVSE
+852 TIGASSVKVSD

-874 SVAFVTQGAEF
+874 SVAFVAQGAEF

-933 AGRINNLTLAGFVE
+933 AGRIDNLTLAGFVE

-1030 DVKLDAYCR
+1030 DVKLDAYGR

-1114 PSLKGDS
+1114 PSLKGDN

>member
-1 MQKTVIACCVG
+1 M
-12 ALFAAGTAAAATHEQ
+12 
-27 DGKTG
+27 
-32 IAGEGAALTVNAQTD
+32 
-47 QIGKKPQIIGGWWH
+47 
-61 YQGQVTTETNLNH
+61 
-74 AGATSNLTVS
+74 
-84 LTNET
+84 
-89 QVDEIVG
+89 
-96 GNYLKMAAA
+96 
-105 LKGKPHTATI
+105 
-115 GDTNVTINAVKTEYI
+115 
-130 VAGSKANNAGK
+130 
-141 GSIVNGNTNLVI
+141 
-153 NDGLIQYE
+153 
-161 VDETKG
+161 
-167 AVVGGN
+167 
-173 YIKATDKDG
+173 
-182 GQVSQTNSTVGN
+182 VSQTNSTVRD
-194 TSVTINGGTVN
+194 TSVTINGGTFG
-205 GSVYGGSYAENYA
+205 GSVYGGSFAENYA
-218 DTDTPHMA
+218 HVETPDML
-226 LKLTTANSSLVING
+226 LKLTTGNSSLQING
-240 GTFSGYVAA
+240 GTYNGHVVA
-249 GSGIKGQ
+249 GSGVTGQ
-256 GTTGTTASTSVTVN
+256 GTSSTAQSAAVTIN
-270 AAAGK
+270 AAK
-275 EITLQGKPKT
+275 NKTVTLGN
-285 DNKDVTTKSILIGG
+285 DNILIGG
-299 DHVANRGKSVI
+299 DYLANRGKSAI
-310 EGDTSVTVTGE
+310 EGNTSVTVTGE

-326 GDGIVGGSYVA
+326 GKGIVGGSYVA
-337 ENMMSNAAASSKEYT
+337 ENKMGNAAASSKEYT

-397 VGSTNLVLKAGTF
+397 VGSTNLILKAGTF
-410 KSNVIAGGKSNDYT
+410 KANVIAGGKSNDFT
-424 GGLSSDVLGDTSL
+424 GSLSNDVLGDTSL

-464 KRVVSADVKGTARV
+464 KRDVSADVKGTARV
-478 NVTGGTLNG
+478 NVTGGTINTM
-487 IVGGGLSYIYFD
+487 D
-499 NLTDATVKTA
+499 
-509 VENVSVNITGG
+509 
-520 TIKSMNHNSGLDGFG
+520 HNSGLDGFG
-535 IPATI
+535 IPASV

-547 SANTKPNSK
+547 SKSMVTTNKV
-556 AEASVGTVDMTIAG
+556 EATVGNVDMTIAG

-578 IYAGGFAKGVNAS
+578 IYAGGFAHGAKTAA
-591 SSVNGT
+591 SVNST

-607 AAATE
+607 AAD
-612 STAASTVNV
+612 SQVNV

-628 NGATSTVKTSE
+628 QGATSTVKTSE

-666 ENSVI
+666 ESSVI

-679 GIVSTESF
+679 GTVSTESF
-687 ESSVNA
+687 EPSVNA

-774 TTEDAT
+774 TKEGAS

-823 YDLGKDDINSTDLLL
+823 YDLGKDAIDSTDLLL

-1030 DVKLDAYCR
+1030 DVKLDAYGR

>member
-1 MQKTVIACCVG
+1 M
-12 ALFAAGTAAAATHEQ
+12 
-27 DGKTG
+27 
-32 IAGEGAALTVNAQTD
+32 
-47 QIGKKPQIIGGWWH
+47 
-61 YQGQVTTETNLNH
+61 
-74 AGATSNLTVS
+74 
-84 LTNET
+84 
-89 QVDEIVG
+89 G
-96 GNYLKMAAA
+96 GNYIKQP
-105 LKGKPHTATI
+105 KGLTDKTHEATI
-115 GDTNVTINAVKTEYI
+115 GDTKLTVKAVKTEYI
-130 VAGSKANNAGK
+130 VAGSKANS
-141 GSIVNGNTNLVI
+141 SIVNGNTTLVI
-153 NDGLIQYE
+153 EDGIIQYE
-161 VDETKG
+161 ADPSKG

-173 YIKATDKDG
+173 YIKASSPSAG
-182 GQVSQTNSTVGN
+182 MVSQTNSTVGD
-194 TSVTINGGTVN
+194 TSVTINGGTFG
-205 GSVYGGSYAENYA
+205 GSVYGSSFAENYA
-218 DTDTPHMA
+218 HVDTPDMQ
-226 LKLTTANSSLVING
+226 LKLTTGNSSLQING
-240 GTFSGYVAA
+240 GTYNGHVVA
-249 GSGIKGQ
+249 GSGVTGQ
-256 GTTGTTASTSVTVN
+256 GTSSTAQSAAVTIN
-270 AAAGK
+270 AAK
-275 EITLQGKPKT
+275 NKTVTLG
-285 DNKDVTTKSILIGG
+285 NNSILIGG
-299 DHVANRGKSVI
+299 DYLANRGKSEI
-310 EGDTSVTVTGE
+310 EGNTSVTVTGE

-326 GDGIVGGSYVA
+326 G
-337 ENMMSNAAASSKEYT
+337 K
-352 ASEIKGATN
+352 
-361 ILVDAAKVT
+361 
-370 VKDEVIGGTY
+370 
-380 LRQTVQ
+380 
-386 DTDKDSFVSAT
+386 
-397 VGSTNLVLKAGTF
+397 
-410 KSNVIAGGKSNDYT
+410 
-424 GGLSSDVLGDTSL
+424 
-437 TITGGTYEAAVLGG
+437 
-451 GSAKAGQGEDVST
+451 
-464 KRVVSADVKGTARV
+464 
-478 NVTGGTLNG
+478 G
-487 IVGGGLSYIYFD
+487 IVGGGLSYLYTSSA
-499 NLTDATVKTA
+499 LTDAVVTTH
-509 VENVSVNITGG
+509 VENVAANITGG
-520 TIKSMNHNSGLDGFG
+520 TINTMDHNSGLDGFG
-535 IPATI
+535 IPASV

-547 SANTKPNSK
+547 SKSTVTTNKV
-556 AEASVGTVDMTIAG
+556 EATVGNVDMTIAG

-578 IYAGGFAKGVNAS
+578 IYAGGFAHGAKTAA
-591 SSVNGT
+591 SVNST

-607 AAATE
+607 AADFQ
-612 STAASTVNV
+612 VNV

-628 NGATSTVKTSE
+628 LGATSTVKTSE

-687 ESSVNA
+687 EPSVNA

-735 ETSLYLEGSNTVG
+735 ETSLYLVGSNTVG
-748 AITGGKASE
+748 EITGGKASE

-774 TTEDAT
+774 TKEGAS

-823 YDLGKDDINSTDLLL
+823 YDLGKDAIDSTDLLL
-838 TDAGIVIGTGDTAQ
+838 TDAGIVIGTGDKAQ

-874 SVAFVTQGAEF
+874 SVALVTQGAEF

-1030 DVKLDAYCR
+1030 DVKLDAYGR

-1088 LAYEHVFDGKAE
+1088 LAYEHVFDGKAK

-1114 PSLKGDS
+1114 PSLKDDS

>member
-1 MQKTVIACCVG
+1 MQKTIIACCVG
-12 ALFAAGTAAAATHEQ
+12 ALFAAGTAAAATHQQ

-32 IAGEGAALTVNAQTD
+32 IAGEGSALTVNAQTE
-47 QIGKKPQIIGGWWH
+47 QVGENAQIIGGWWH
-61 YQGQVTTETNLNH
+61 YTGQVTDKTNLNH
-74 AGATSNLTVS
+74 AGATSDLTVD

-96 GNYLKMAAA
+96 GNYVKQPTGLTDKE
-105 LKGKPHTATI
+105 HEATI
-115 GDTNVTINAVKTEYI
+115 GDTKVTVKAVKTEYI
-130 VAGSKANNAGK
+130 VAGSKANNTGK
-141 GSIVNGNTNLVI
+141 GSIVNGNTTLI
-153 NDGLIQYE
+153 IEDGIIQHTA
-161 VDETKG
+161 DPSKG

-173 YIKATDKDG
+173 YIKATSPSG
-182 GQVSQTNSTVGN
+182 GIVSQTNSTVGN
-194 TSVTINGGTVN
+194 TSVTIKGGTFG
-205 GSVYGGSYAENYA
+205 GSVYGGSFAENYA
-218 DTDTPHMA
+218 TSETPEMV
-226 LKLTTANSSLVING
+226 LQITTGNSSLQITG
-240 GTFSGYVAA
+240 GTYNGHVVA
-249 GSGIKGQ
+249 GSGVTGQ
-256 GTTGTTASTSVTVN
+256 GTSSTAQSAAVTIN
-270 AAAGK
+270 AAK
-275 EITLQGKPKT
+275 NKTVTLG
-285 DNKDVTTKSILIGG
+285 NNSILIGG
-299 DHVANRGKSVI
+299 DYLANRGKSEI
-310 EGDTSVTVTGE
+310 EGNTSVTVTGE

-326 GDGIVGGSYVA
+326 GKGIVGGSYVA
-337 ENMMSNAAASSKEYT
+337 ENKMGNAAASSKEYT

-397 VGSTNLVLKAGTF
+397 VGSTNLILKAGTF
-410 KSNVIAGGKSNDYT
+410 KANVIAGGKSNDHT
-424 GGLSSDVLGDTSL
+424 GSLSSDVLGDTSL

-451 GSAKAGQGEDVST
+451 GSAKAGQGNASN
-464 KRVVSADVKGTARV
+464 KRDVSADVKGTARV

-487 IVGGGLSYIYFD
+487 IVGGGLSYVYGALNEATIS
-499 NLTDATVKTA
+499 TDVK
-509 VENVSVNITGG
+509 NVAINITGG
-520 TIKSMNHNSGLDGFG
+520 TIGSVNHESGLDKFE
-535 IPATI
+535 IPATV
-540 VGGGVAY
+540 VGGGVAFVKTDLTD
-547 SANTKPNSK
+547 NTVPVK
-556 AEASVGTVDMTIAG
+556 ATVGTVDMTIAG
-570 KGVKLSGD
+570 KDVKLTGD
-578 IYAGGFAKGVNAS
+578 IYAGGFAQGAKTTAS
-591 SSVNGT
+591 VEGT

-607 AAATE
+607 AAG
-612 STAASTVNV
+612 SDVNV

-628 NGATSTVKTSE
+628 KGATSTVKTSE

-660 QSNVTV
+660 QGTVTV

-671 TLDGADVT
+671 TLDGAEVT
-679 GIVSTESF
+679 GTVTAESH
-687 ESSVNA
+687 EPDANA
-693 ALMRLAEADTGAG
+693 ALMLLAETGSGTG
-706 DAEANKTQRTINLIN
+706 DAVAKKSRRTINLIN

-735 ETSLYLEGSNTVG
+735 ETTLYLEGSNTVG
-748 AITGGKASE
+748 TVTGQASE

-768 EAILTL
+768 GAILTL
-774 TTEDAT
+774 TKDGAS
-780 FDMSGDKDI
+780 FDMSGDQDI

-802 GKYKTAAET
+802 GNYLTAADT

-823 YDLGKDDINSTDLLL
+823 YELGDKAVSGTDLLL
-838 TDAGIVIGTGDTAQ
+838 TDAGIVIGTGETAQ

-904 AFGAMAGGYNRYETG
+904 AFGAMVGGYNRYETG

-933 AGRINNLTLAGFVE
+933 AGRINNLTLAGFIE

-1030 DVKLDAYCR
+1030 DVKLDAYGR